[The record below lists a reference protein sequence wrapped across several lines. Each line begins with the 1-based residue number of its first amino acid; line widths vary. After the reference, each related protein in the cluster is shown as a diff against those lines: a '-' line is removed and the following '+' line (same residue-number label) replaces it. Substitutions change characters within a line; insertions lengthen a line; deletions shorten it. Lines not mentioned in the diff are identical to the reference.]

1 MKSDLMRRLAAGFTA
16 LALSV
21 GLALPVFADDAEPLP
36 EEKPTVHITTMDEL
50 LQLARDCSLDTYST
64 NRTVLLEADLDLV
77 GQGFAGIPI
86 FNGTFDGQ
94 GHTISNLNL
103 VQDGSVVGFFRY
115 LESDAVVQDLKLEG
129 RAMPEGS
136 RRSVGSVVGS
146 NAGTVKNCSFVGVSS
161 GVSKV
166 GGIAG
171 ENLAGGT
178 IESCSV
184 TGSVYGAHFVGGIV
198 GDNHGVIASCVN
210 KAGVNTQVEQNE
222 IDISSLTMKDLIGTE
237 NVADI
242 TDIGGVAGSSAGVV
256 KNCQNLGT
264 VGYQHMGYNVGGI
277 VGSQTGY
284 VTACTNYGTVYAR
297 KEAGGIVGQ
306 MEPNSILEYEKDT
319 LQILGEQLDE
329 LQTLVDH
336 ACDDANAAA
345 SDASAQLNVLQSN
358 VTNARTA
365 LERLLQTT
373 ADNVTLGQTDTTVD
387 LSELKNSLKGNS
399 DAEPTPT
406 PTPEPTPQATET
418 PDENVPTPTPTPESA
433 PESATASA
441 PESTSESAAAS
452 APQSASESTPESV
465 QEPASEPTAEPAP
478 ESDTETPAAESA
490 AESGE
495 ERVIHGQP
503 DPQSD
508 EATPSVGIVDPDFS
522 TLGELGG
529 DTSDSDS
536 ENATPSLGIVDP
548 DFSTLGDQSIWND
561 LGNALPDSM
570 QVTVPTVEVTDRDAI
585 TASKN
590 DLSGTLN
597 SVANTI
603 AALNSSGSSNS
614 QTLINDVRAITKQM
628 NKIGNTLAGAGDNT
642 ADPDDLF
649 SDVSD
654 TDTEQDTTGKVSYCV
669 NHGTVDA
676 DINAGGITGAMAREN
691 DLDPEDDYHTAGSD
705 SMNFKLKSRVVIRG
719 CANYGE
725 ITGKKQGVGGIVG
738 NMEMGS
744 VLSSWNY
751 GNVTA
756 ADATGVGG
764 IAGTSKA
771 TIRESGAKCRLA
783 GAKQVGGIAGSGY
796 DIDTCRAM
804 VVIDEGTEQ
813 LGAIA
818 GTVDDPRSGN
828 ITGNT
833 FVDEGVAGLDGV
845 SYADIAAP
853 LPFDAFAAQ
862 ENLPGAFKKITV
874 HFHAK
879 GDCIAEFTLAYGGSL
894 SAEQYPEVPQQ
905 DGSWGTWSDVDLTNL
920 TFDAV
925 VEAEY
930 SDKTSVL
937 QSEQQRDGRALL
949 LVEGS
954 FDSNDKLT
962 LHPCEENPQPG
973 TLESW
978 LLPVQDELAH
988 TVRYLAPHDPNT
1000 LQLWLKTADGWQA
1013 WDAQT
1018 DGSYLKFTAPADATA
1033 FAVTENP
1040 VSGSR
1045 LLIAGIG
1052 AVAAVVLLLLLRR
1065 RRKRKNKKKA

>member
-1 MKSDLMRRLAAGFTA
+1 MKNSWMRRLAAGFTA
-16 LALSV
+16 IALLVSF
-21 GLALPVFADDAEPLP
+21 ALPAFAEDAEPLP
-36 EEKPTVHITTMDEL
+36 EEKPTVHITTVDEL
-50 LQLARDCSLDTYST
+50 LQLAKDCSLDTYST
-64 NRTVLLEADLDLV
+64 NRTVLLDADLDLV

-86 FNGTFDGQ
+86 LNGTFDGQ

-115 LESDAVVQDLKLEG
+115 LESDAVVQNLTLQG

-136 RRSVGSVVGS
+136 RRIVGSVAGS

-161 GVSKV
+161 GVSMV
-166 GGIAG
+166 GGIVG
-171 ENLAGGT
+171 QNLSGGVVDGCT
-178 IESCSV
+178 V
-184 TGSVYGAHFVGGIV
+184 TGSVYGAHFVGGIA
-198 GDNHGVIASCVN
+198 GDNHGVIANCVN
-210 KAGVNTQVEQNE
+210 KASVNTKVEQNE
-222 IDISSLTMKDLIGTE
+222 IDISSLTLKDLIGTE

-284 VTACTNYGTVYAR
+284 VTACTNYGIVYAR

-319 LQILGEQLDE
+319 LQILGEQLEE

-345 SDASAQLNVLQSN
+345 SDTSAQLNVLQSN
-358 VTNARTA
+358 VTNARAA

-373 ADNVTLGQTDTTVD
+373 ADNVTIGQTDTTVD
-387 LSELKNSLKGNS
+387 LGALKDSLKGES
-399 DAEPTPT
+399 TPSES
-406 PTPEPTPQATET
+406 PEET
-418 PDENVPTPTPTPESA
+418 PAPEAPASEAPAESA
-433 PESATASA
+433 PAEA
-441 PESTSESAAAS
+441 P
-452 APQSASESTPESV
+452 
-465 QEPASEPTAEPAP
+465 AEPAP
-478 ESDTETPAAESA
+478 AEEPTTEPAPAESP
-490 AESGE
+490 AEEVPSASE
-495 ERVIHGQP
+495 EEARAVHGQP
-503 DPQSD
+503 EPTDSD

-522 TLGELGG
+522 TLG
-529 DTSDSDS
+529 D
-536 ENATPSLGIVDP
+536 NN
-548 DFSTLGDQSIWND
+548 IWSD
-561 LGNALPDSM
+561 LGEALPDTM

-585 TASKN
+585 NASQS

-642 ADPDDLF
+642 ADPDDLY
-649 SDVSD
+649 SDISD
-654 TDTEQDTTGKVSYCV
+654 TDTESDTTGKVAYCV

-691 DLDPEDDYHTAGSD
+691 DLDPEDDYHTTGSD

-725 ITGKKQGVGGIVG
+725 VTGKKQGVGGIVG

-818 GTVDDPRSGN
+818 GTVDDPRSGD

-833 FVDEGVAGLDGV
+833 FVDEGVAGLDDV

-853 LPFDAFAAQ
+853 LPFDEFAAQ

-874 HFHAK
+874 HFNAE
-879 GDCIAEFTLAYGGSL
+879 GNCVAEFTLDYGGSL
-894 SAEQYPEVPQQ
+894 TPDQFPEVPQKN
-905 DGSWGTWSDVDLTNL
+905 GSWGVWADTDLTNL

-930 SDKTSVL
+930 NDKTSVL

-954 FDSNDKLT
+954 FDSNDKLE
-962 LHPCEENPQPG
+962 LQPCTENPQPG

-988 TVRYLAPHDPNT
+988 TVRYLTPHDPDT
-1000 LQLWLKTADGWQA
+1000 MQLWLKTADGWQA

-1018 DGSYLKFTAPADATA
+1018 DGSYLKFTAPADAQA

-1040 VSGSR
+1040 VSTGK
-1045 LLIAGIG
+1045 LLAAGIAA
-1052 AVAAVVLLLLLRR
+1052 AVLVVVLLLLRR
-1065 RRKRKNKKKA
+1065 HRKRKNKKKA

>member
-1 MKSDLMRRLAAGFTA
+1 MKNSWMRRLAAGFTA
-16 LALSV
+16 IALLVSF
-21 GLALPVFADDAEPLP
+21 ALPTFAEDAEPLP
-36 EEKPTVHITTMDEL
+36 EEKPTVHITTVDEL
-50 LQLARDCSLDTYST
+50 LQLAKDCSLDTYST
-64 NRTVLLEADLDLV
+64 HRTVLLDADLDLV

-115 LESDAVVQDLKLEG
+115 LESDAVVQDLTLQG

-136 RRSVGSVVGS
+136 RRTIGSVAGS

-161 GVSKV
+161 GVSMV
-166 GGIAG
+166 GGIVG
-171 ENLAGGT
+171 QNLSGGVVDGCT
-178 IESCSV
+178 V
-184 TGSVYGAHFVGGIV
+184 TGSVYGAHFVGGIA
-198 GDNHGVIASCVN
+198 GDNHGVIANCVN
-210 KAGVNTQVEQNE
+210 KASVNTKVEQNE

-319 LQILGEQLDE
+319 LQILGEQLEE

-345 SDASAQLNVLQSN
+345 SDTSAQLNVLQSN
-358 VTNARTA
+358 VTNARAA

-373 ADNVTLGQTDTTVD
+373 ADNVTIGQTDTTVD
-387 LSELKNSLKGNS
+387 LGALKDSLKGES
-399 DAEPTPT
+399 APSETPEETPAPETPAESSVETPAEEPTTEPAPAESPAEEAPT
-406 PTPEPTPQATET
+406 SEEETRAVHGQPEPT
-418 PDENVPTPTPTPESA
+418 D
-433 PESATASA
+433 
-441 PESTSESAAAS
+441 
-452 APQSASESTPESV
+452 
-465 QEPASEPTAEPAP
+465 
-478 ESDTETPAAESA
+478 
-490 AESGE
+490 
-495 ERVIHGQP
+495 
-503 DPQSD
+503 SD

-522 TLGELGG
+522 TLG
-529 DTSDSDS
+529 D
-536 ENATPSLGIVDP
+536 NN
-548 DFSTLGDQSIWND
+548 IWSD
-561 LGNALPDSM
+561 LGEALPDTM

-585 TASKN
+585 NASQS

-614 QTLINDVRAITKQM
+614 QTLINDVRAITRQM
-628 NKIGNTLAGAGDNT
+628 NKIGSTLAGAGDNT
-642 ADPDDLF
+642 ADPDDLY
-649 SDVSD
+649 SDISD
-654 TDTEQDTTGKVSYCV
+654 TDTESDTTGKVAYCV

-691 DLDPEDDYHTAGSD
+691 DLDPEDDYHTTGSD

-725 ITGKKQGVGGIVG
+725 VTGKKQGLGGIVG

-751 GNVTA
+751 GNITA

-804 VVIDEGTEQ
+804 VVIDEGAEQ

-818 GTVDDPRSGN
+818 GTVDDPRSGD

-833 FVDEGVAGLDGV
+833 FVDEGVAGLDNV

-853 LPFDAFAAQ
+853 LPFDEFAAQ

-874 HFHAK
+874 HFNAE
-879 GDCIAEFTLAYGGSL
+879 GNCVAEFTLDYGGSL
-894 SAEQYPEVPQQ
+894 TPDQFPEVPQKN
-905 DGSWGTWSDVDLTNL
+905 GSWGVWADTDLTNL

-930 SDKTSVL
+930 NDKTSVL

-954 FDSNDKLT
+954 FDSNDKLE
-962 LHPCEENPQPG
+962 LQPCTENPQPG

-988 TVRYLAPHDPNT
+988 TVRYLTPHDPDT
-1000 LQLWLKTADGWQA
+1000 MQLWLKTADGWQA

-1018 DGSYLKFTAPADATA
+1018 DGSYLKFTAPADAQA

-1040 VSGSR
+1040 VSTGK
-1045 LLIAGIG
+1045 LLAAGIAA
-1052 AVAAVVLLLLLRR
+1052 AVLVVVLLLLRR
-1065 RRKRKNKKKA
+1065 HRKRKNKKKA

>member
-1 MKSDLMRRLAAGFTA
+1 MKNSWMRRLAAGFTA
-16 LALSV
+16 IALLVSF
-21 GLALPVFADDAEPLP
+21 ALPVFAEDAEPLP
-36 EEKPTVHITTMDEL
+36 EEKPTVHITTVDEL
-50 LQLARDCSLDTYST
+50 LQLAKDCSLDTYST
-64 NRTVLLEADLDLV
+64 HCTVLLDADLDLV

-115 LESDAVVQDLKLEG
+115 LESDAVVQNLTLQG

-136 RRSVGSVVGS
+136 RRTVGSVAGS

-161 GVSKV
+161 GVSMV
-166 GGIAG
+166 GGIVG
-171 ENLAGGT
+171 QNLSGGVVDGCT
-178 IESCSV
+178 V
-184 TGSVYGAHFVGGIV
+184 TGSVYGAHFVGGIA
-198 GDNHGVIASCVN
+198 GDNHGVIANCVN
-210 KAGVNTQVEQNE
+210 KASVNTKVEQNE
-222 IDISSLTMKDLIGTE
+222 IDISSLTLKDLIGTE

-319 LQILGEQLDE
+319 LQILGEQLEE

-345 SDASAQLNVLQSN
+345 SDTSAQLNVLQSN
-358 VTNARTA
+358 VTNARAA

-373 ADNVTLGQTDTTVD
+373 ADNVTIGQTDTTVD
-387 LSELKNSLKGNS
+387 LGALKDSLKG
-399 DAEPTPT
+399 
-406 PTPEPTPQATET
+406 
-418 PDENVPTPTPTPESA
+418 ESA
-433 PESATASA
+433 PSETPEETPA
-441 PESTSESAAAS
+441 PE
-452 APQSASESTPESV
+452 APAPEA
-465 QEPASEPTAEPAP
+465 PAEAPAEPAP
-478 ESDTETPAAESA
+478 AEEPTTEPAPAESP
-490 AESGE
+490 AEEVPSVSE
-495 ERVIHGQP
+495 EEARAVHGQP
-503 DPQSD
+503 EPTDSD

-522 TLGELGG
+522 TLG
-529 DTSDSDS
+529 D
-536 ENATPSLGIVDP
+536 NN
-548 DFSTLGDQSIWND
+548 IWSD
-561 LGNALPDSM
+561 LGEALPDTM

-585 TASKN
+585 NASQS

-642 ADPDDLF
+642 ADPDDLY
-649 SDVSD
+649 SDISD
-654 TDTEQDTTGKVSYCV
+654 TDTESDTTGKVAYCV

-691 DLDPEDDYHTAGSD
+691 DLDPEDDYHTTGSD

-725 ITGKKQGVGGIVG
+725 VTGKKQGVGGIVG

-783 GAKQVGGIAGSGY
+783 GAKQVGGVAGSGY

-804 VVIDEGTEQ
+804 VIIDEGTEQ

-818 GTVDDPRSGN
+818 GTVDDPRSGD

-833 FVDEGVAGLDGV
+833 FVDEGVAGLDNV

-853 LPFDAFAAQ
+853 LPFDEFAAQ
-862 ENLPGAFKKITV
+862 ENLPDAFKKITV
-874 HFHAK
+874 HFNAE
-879 GDCIAEFTLAYGGSL
+879 GSCVAEFTLDYGGSL
-894 SAEQYPEVPQQ
+894 TPDQFPEVPQKN
-905 DGSWGTWSDVDLTNL
+905 GSWGVWADTDLTNL

-930 SDKTSVL
+930 NDKTSVL
-937 QSEQQRDGRALL
+937 QSEQQRDGRAML

-954 FDSNDKLT
+954 FDSNDKLE
-962 LHPCEENPQPG
+962 LQPCTENPQPG

-988 TVRYLAPHDPNT
+988 TVRYLTPHDPDT
-1000 LQLWLKTADGWQA
+1000 MQLWLKTADGWQA

-1018 DGSYLKFTAPADATA
+1018 DGSYLKFTAPADAQA

-1040 VSGSR
+1040 VSTGK
-1045 LLIAGIG
+1045 LLAAGIAA
-1052 AVAAVVLLLLLRR
+1052 AVLVVVLLLLRR
-1065 RRKRKNKKKA
+1065 HRKRKNKKKA

>member
-1 MKSDLMRRLAAGFTA
+1 MKNSWMRRLAAGFTA
-16 LALSV
+16 IALLVSF
-21 GLALPVFADDAEPLP
+21 ALPVFAEDAEPLP
-36 EEKPTVHITTMDEL
+36 EEKPTVHITTVDEL
-50 LQLARDCSLDTYST
+50 LQLAKDCSLDTYST
-64 NRTVLLEADLDLV
+64 HRTVLLDADLDLV

-115 LESDAVVQDLKLEG
+115 LESDAVVQNLTLQG
-129 RAMPEGS
+129 RAMPVGS
-136 RRSVGSVVGS
+136 RRTIGSVAGS

-161 GVSKV
+161 GVSMV
-166 GGIAG
+166 GGIVG
-171 ENLAGGT
+171 QNLSGGVVDGCT
-178 IESCSV
+178 V
-184 TGSVYGAHFVGGIV
+184 TGSVYGAHFVGGIA
-198 GDNHGVIASCVN
+198 GDNHGVIANCVN
-210 KAGVNTQVEQNE
+210 KASVNTKVEQNE
-222 IDISSLTMKDLIGTE
+222 IDISSLTLKDLIGTE

-319 LQILGEQLDE
+319 LQILGEQLEE

-345 SDASAQLNVLQSN
+345 SDTSAQLNVLQSN
-358 VTNARTA
+358 VTNARAA

-373 ADNVTLGQTDTTVD
+373 ADNVTIGQTDTTVD
-387 LSELKNSLKGNS
+387 LGALKDSLKG
-399 DAEPTPT
+399 
-406 PTPEPTPQATET
+406 
-418 PDENVPTPTPTPESA
+418 ESA
-433 PESATASA
+433 PSESPEETPA
-441 PESTSESAAAS
+441 PEA
-452 APQSASESTPESV
+452 
-465 QEPASEPTAEPAP
+465 PASDETAEPSAETPAEPAP
-478 ESDTETPAAESA
+478 AEEPTTEPAPAESS
-490 AESGE
+490 AEEAPSVSE
-495 ERVIHGQP
+495 EEARAVHGQP
-503 DPQSD
+503 EPTDSD

-522 TLGELGG
+522 TLG
-529 DTSDSDS
+529 D
-536 ENATPSLGIVDP
+536 NN
-548 DFSTLGDQSIWND
+548 IWSD
-561 LGNALPDSM
+561 LGEALPDTM

-585 TASKN
+585 NASQS

-642 ADPDDLF
+642 ADPDDLY
-649 SDVSD
+649 SDISD
-654 TDTEQDTTGKVSYCV
+654 TDTESDTTGKVAYCV

-691 DLDPEDDYHTAGSD
+691 DLDPEDDYHTTGSD

-725 ITGKKQGVGGIVG
+725 VTGKKQGVGGIVG

-804 VVIDEGTEQ
+804 VVIDEGAEQ

-818 GTVDDPRSGN
+818 GTVDDPRSGD

-833 FVDEGVAGLDGV
+833 FVDEGVAGLDNV

-853 LPFDAFAAQ
+853 LPFDEFAAQ

-874 HFHAK
+874 HFNAE
-879 GDCIAEFTLAYGGSL
+879 GNCVAEFTLDYGGSL
-894 SAEQYPEVPQQ
+894 TSDQFPEVPQKN
-905 DGSWGTWSDVDLTNL
+905 GSWGVWADTDLTNL

-930 SDKTSVL
+930 NDKTSVL

-954 FDSNDKLT
+954 FDSNDKLE
-962 LHPCEENPQPG
+962 LQPCTENPQPG

-988 TVRYLAPHDPNT
+988 TVRYLTPHDPDT
-1000 LQLWLKTADGWQA
+1000 MQLWLKTADGWQA

-1018 DGSYLKFTAPADATA
+1018 DGSYLKFTAPADAQA

-1040 VSGSR
+1040 VSTGK
-1045 LLIAGIG
+1045 LLAAGIAA
-1052 AVAAVVLLLLLRR
+1052 AVLVVVLLLLRR
-1065 RRKRKNKKKA
+1065 HRKRKNKKKA

>member
-1 MKSDLMRRLAAGFTA
+1 MKNSWMRRLAAGFTA
-16 LALSV
+16 IALLVSF
-21 GLALPVFADDAEPLP
+21 ALPVFAEDAEPLP
-36 EEKPTVHITTMDEL
+36 EEKPTVHITTVDEL
-50 LQLARDCSLDTYST
+50 LQLAKDCSLDTYST
-64 NRTVLLEADLDLV
+64 HRTVLLDADLDLV

-115 LESDAVVQDLKLEG
+115 LESDAVVQNLTLQG
-129 RAMPEGS
+129 RAMPVGS
-136 RRSVGSVVGS
+136 RRTIGSVAGS

-161 GVSKV
+161 GVSMV
-166 GGIAG
+166 GGIVG
-171 ENLAGGT
+171 QNLSGGVVDGCT
-178 IESCSV
+178 V
-184 TGSVYGAHFVGGIV
+184 TGSVYGAHFVGGIA
-198 GDNHGVIASCVN
+198 GDNHGVIANCVN
-210 KAGVNTQVEQNE
+210 KASVNTKVEQNE
-222 IDISSLTMKDLIGTE
+222 IDISSLTLKDLIGTE

-319 LQILGEQLDE
+319 LQILGEQLEE

-345 SDASAQLNVLQSN
+345 SDTSAQLNVLQSN
-358 VTNARTA
+358 VTNARAA

-373 ADNVTLGQTDTTVD
+373 ADNVTIGQTDTTVD
-387 LSELKNSLKGNS
+387 LGALKDSLKGES
-399 DAEPTPT
+399 TPSESPEETPAPEAHAPEVPAETAPAEAPAEEPTTEPA
-406 PTPEPTPQATET
+406 PAESPAEEVPSASEEEARAVHGQPEPT
-418 PDENVPTPTPTPESA
+418 D
-433 PESATASA
+433 
-441 PESTSESAAAS
+441 
-452 APQSASESTPESV
+452 
-465 QEPASEPTAEPAP
+465 
-478 ESDTETPAAESA
+478 
-490 AESGE
+490 
-495 ERVIHGQP
+495 
-503 DPQSD
+503 SD

-522 TLGELGG
+522 TLG
-529 DTSDSDS
+529 D
-536 ENATPSLGIVDP
+536 NN
-548 DFSTLGDQSIWND
+548 IWSD
-561 LGNALPDSM
+561 LGEALPDTM

-585 TASKN
+585 NASQS

-642 ADPDDLF
+642 ADPDDLY
-649 SDVSD
+649 SDISD
-654 TDTEQDTTGKVSYCV
+654 TDTESDTTGKVAYCV

-691 DLDPEDDYHTAGSD
+691 DLDPEDDYHTTGSD

-725 ITGKKQGVGGIVG
+725 VTGKKQGVGGIVG

-751 GNVTA
+751 GNITA

-783 GAKQVGGIAGSGY
+783 GAKQIGGIAGSGY

-818 GTVDDPRSGN
+818 GTVDDPRSGD

-833 FVDEGVAGLDGV
+833 FVDEGVAGLDDV

-853 LPFDAFAAQ
+853 LPFDEFAAQ

-874 HFHAK
+874 HFNAE
-879 GDCIAEFTLAYGGSL
+879 GNCVAEFTLDYGGSL
-894 SAEQYPEVPQQ
+894 TPDQFPEVPQKN
-905 DGSWGTWSDVDLTNL
+905 GSWDVWADTDLTNL

-930 SDKTSVL
+930 NDKTSVL

-954 FDSNDKLT
+954 FDSNDKLE
-962 LHPCEENPQPG
+962 LQPCTENPQPG

-988 TVRYLAPHDPNT
+988 TVRYLTPHDPDT
-1000 LQLWLKTADGWQA
+1000 MQLWLKTADGWQA

-1018 DGSYLKFTAPADATA
+1018 DGSYLKFTAPADAQA

-1040 VSGSR
+1040 VSTGK
-1045 LLIAGIG
+1045 LLAAGIAA
-1052 AVAAVVLLLLLRR
+1052 AVLVVVLLLLRR
-1065 RRKRKNKKKA
+1065 HRKRKNKKKA

>member
-1 MKSDLMRRLAAGFTA
+1 MKNSWMRRLAAGFTA
-16 LALSV
+16 IALLVSF
-21 GLALPVFADDAEPLP
+21 ALPAFAEDAEPLP
-36 EEKPTVHITTMDEL
+36 EEKPAVHITTVDEL

-64 NRTVLLEADLDLV
+64 HRTVLLDADLDLV

-115 LESDAVVQDLKLEG
+115 LESDAVVQNLTLQG
-129 RAMPEGS
+129 RAMPVGS
-136 RRSVGSVVGS
+136 RRTIGSVAGS

-161 GVSKV
+161 GVSMV
-166 GGIAG
+166 GGIVG
-171 ENLAGGT
+171 QNLSGGVVDGCT
-178 IESCSV
+178 V
-184 TGSVYGAHFVGGIV
+184 TGSVYGAHFVGGIA
-198 GDNHGVIASCVN
+198 GDNHGVIANCVN
-210 KAGVNTQVEQNE
+210 KASVNTKVEQNE
-222 IDISSLTMKDLIGTE
+222 IDISSLTLKDLIGTE

-319 LQILGEQLDE
+319 LQILGEQLEE

-345 SDASAQLNVLQSN
+345 SDTSAQLNVLQSN
-358 VTNARTA
+358 VTNARAA
-365 LERLLQTT
+365 LEHLLQTT
-373 ADNVTLGQTDTTVD
+373 ADNVTIGQTDTTVD
-387 LSELKNSLKGNS
+387 LGALKDSLKG
-399 DAEPTPT
+399 
-406 PTPEPTPQATET
+406 
-418 PDENVPTPTPTPESA
+418 ESA
-433 PESATASA
+433 PSESPEETPA
-441 PESTSESAAAS
+441 PEA
-452 APQSASESTPESV
+452 
-465 QEPASEPTAEPAP
+465 PASEAPAETPAQAPASEAPAEPAA
-478 ESDTETPAAESA
+478 ETPAAEPA
-490 AESGE
+490 PAEEAPTSE
-495 ERVIHGQP
+495 EEARAVHGQP
-503 DPQSD
+503 EPTDSD

-522 TLGELGG
+522 TLG
-529 DTSDSDS
+529 D
-536 ENATPSLGIVDP
+536 NN
-548 DFSTLGDQSIWND
+548 IWSD
-561 LGNALPDSM
+561 LGEALPDTM

-585 TASKN
+585 NASQS

-642 ADPDDLF
+642 ADPDDLY
-649 SDVSD
+649 SDISD
-654 TDTEQDTTGKVSYCV
+654 TDTESDTTGKVAYCV

-691 DLDPEDDYHTAGSD
+691 DLDPEDDYHTTGSD

-725 ITGKKQGVGGIVG
+725 VTGKKQGVGGIVG

-751 GNVTA
+751 GSITA

-818 GTVDDPRSGN
+818 GTVDDPRSGD

-833 FVDEGVAGLDGV
+833 FVDEGVAGLDNV

-853 LPFDAFAAQ
+853 LPFDEFAAQ

-874 HFHAK
+874 HFNAE
-879 GDCIAEFTLAYGGSL
+879 GNCVAEFTLDYGGSL
-894 SAEQYPEVPQQ
+894 TPDQFPEVPQKN
-905 DGSWGTWSDVDLTNL
+905 GSWGVWADTDLTNL

-930 SDKTSVL
+930 NDKTSVL

-954 FDSNDKLT
+954 FDSNDKLE
-962 LHPCEENPQPG
+962 LQPCTENPQPG

-988 TVRYLAPHDPNT
+988 TVRYLTPHDPDT
-1000 LQLWLKTADGWQA
+1000 MQLWLKTADGWQA

-1018 DGSYLKFTAPADATA
+1018 DGSYLKFTAPADAQA

-1040 VSGSR
+1040 VITGK
-1045 LLIAGIG
+1045 LLAAGIAA
-1052 AVAAVVLLLLLRR
+1052 AVLVVVLLLLRR
-1065 RRKRKNKKKA
+1065 HRKRKNKKKA

>member
-1 MKSDLMRRLAAGFTA
+1 MKNSWMRRLAAGFTA
-16 LALSV
+16 IALLVSF
-21 GLALPVFADDAEPLP
+21 ALPVFAEDAEPLP
-36 EEKPTVHITTMDEL
+36 EEKPTVHITTVDEL
-50 LQLARDCSLDTYST
+50 LQLAKDCSLDTYST
-64 NRTVLLEADLDLV
+64 HRTVLLDADLDLV

-115 LESDAVVQDLKLEG
+115 LESDAVVQNLTLQG

-136 RRSVGSVVGS
+136 RRTIGSVAGS

-161 GVSKV
+161 GVSMV
-166 GGIAG
+166 GGIVG
-171 ENLAGGT
+171 QNLSGGVVDG
-178 IESCSV
+178 CSV
-184 TGSVYGAHFVGGIV
+184 TGSVYGAHFVGGIA
-198 GDNHGVIASCVN
+198 GDNHGVIANCVN
-210 KAGVNTQVEQNE
+210 KASVNTKVEQNE
-222 IDISSLTMKDLIGTE
+222 IDISSLTIKDLIGTE

-319 LQILGEQLDE
+319 LQILGEQLEE

-358 VTNARTA
+358 VTNARAA
-365 LERLLQTT
+365 LEHLLQTT
-373 ADNVTLGQTDTTVD
+373 ADNVTIGQTDTTVD
-387 LSELKNSLKGNS
+387 LGALKDSLKG
-399 DAEPTPT
+399 
-406 PTPEPTPQATET
+406 
-418 PDENVPTPTPTPESA
+418 ESA
-433 PESATASA
+433 PSESPEETPA
-441 PESTSESAAAS
+441 PETPAESS
-452 APQSASESTPESV
+452 AE
-465 QEPASEPTAEPAP
+465 EPASEAPAETPAEPAP
-478 ESDTETPAAESA
+478 AEEPTTEPGPAESP
-490 AESGE
+490 AEEVPSASE
-495 ERVIHGQP
+495 EETRAVHGQP
-503 DPQSD
+503 EPTDSD
-508 EATPSVGIVDPDFS
+508 EATPSVGIVDPGFS
-522 TLGELGG
+522 TVGDNNIWSDLGE
-529 DTSDSDS
+529 
-536 ENATPSLGIVDP
+536 
-548 DFSTLGDQSIWND
+548 
-561 LGNALPDSM
+561 ALPDTM

-585 TASKN
+585 NASQS

-642 ADPDDLF
+642 ADPDDLY
-649 SDVSD
+649 SDISD
-654 TDTEQDTTGKVSYCV
+654 TDTESDTTGKVAYCV

-691 DLDPEDDYHTAGSD
+691 DLDPEDDYHTTGSD

-725 ITGKKQGVGGIVG
+725 VTGKKQGVGGIVG

-751 GNVTA
+751 GNITA

-783 GAKQVGGIAGSGY
+783 GAKQIGGIAGSGY

-818 GTVDDPRSGN
+818 GTVDDPRSGD

-833 FVDEGVAGLDGV
+833 FVDEGVAGLDNV

-853 LPFDAFAAQ
+853 LPFDEFAAQ
-862 ENLPGAFKKITV
+862 ENLPGAFQKITV
-874 HFHAK
+874 HFTAE
-879 GDCIAEFTLAYGGSL
+879 GNCVAEFTLDYGGSL
-894 SAEQYPEVPQQ
+894 TPDQFPEVPQQ
-905 DGSWGTWSDVDLTNL
+905 DGRWGVWADTDLTNL

-930 SDKTSVL
+930 NDKTSVL

-954 FDSNDKLT
+954 FDSDDKLE
-962 LHPCEENPQPG
+962 LQPCTENPQPG

-988 TVRYLAPHDPNT
+988 TVRYLTPHDPDT
-1000 LQLWLKTADGWQA
+1000 MQLWLKTADGWQT

-1018 DGSYLKFTAPADATA
+1018 DGSYLKFTAPADAQA

-1040 VSGSR
+1040 VSTGK
-1045 LLIAGIG
+1045 LLAAGI
-1052 AVAAVVLLLLLRR
+1052 AAAVLVVMLLLLRR
-1065 RRKRKNKKKA
+1065 HRKRKNKKKA

>member
-1 MKSDLMRRLAAGFTA
+1 MKNSWMRRLAAGFTA
-16 LALSV
+16 IALLASF
-21 GLALPVFADDAEPLP
+21 ALPVFADDAEPLP
-36 EEKPTVHITTMDEL
+36 EEKPTVHITTVDEL
-50 LQLARDCSLDTYST
+50 LQLAKDCSLDTYST
-64 NRTVLLEADLDLV
+64 HRTVLLDADLDLV

-115 LESDAVVQDLKLEG
+115 LESDAVVQNLTLQG
-129 RAMPEGS
+129 RAMPVGS
-136 RRSVGSVVGS
+136 RRTIGSVAGS

-161 GVSKV
+161 GVSMV
-166 GGIAG
+166 GGIVG
-171 ENLAGGT
+171 QNLSGGVVDGCT
-178 IESCSV
+178 V
-184 TGSVYGAHFVGGIV
+184 TGSVYGAHFVGGIA
-198 GDNHGVIASCVN
+198 GDNHGVIANCVN
-210 KAGVNTQVEQNE
+210 KASVNTKVEQNE
-222 IDISSLTMKDLIGTE
+222 IDISSLTLKDLIGTE

-242 TDIGGVAGSSAGVV
+242 TDIGGVTGSSAGVV

-319 LQILGEQLDE
+319 LQILGEQLEE

-345 SDASAQLNVLQSN
+345 SDTSAQLNVLQSN
-358 VTNARTA
+358 VTNARAA

-373 ADNVTLGQTDTTVD
+373 ADNVTIGQTDTTVD
-387 LSELKNSLKGNS
+387 LGALKDSLKG
-399 DAEPTPT
+399 
-406 PTPEPTPQATET
+406 
-418 PDENVPTPTPTPESA
+418 ESA
-433 PESATASA
+433 PSESPEETPA
-441 PESTSESAAAS
+441 PE
-452 APQSASESTPESV
+452 APAPETPAKTA
-465 QEPASEPTAEPAP
+465 PAETPAEPAP
-478 ESDTETPAAESA
+478 VEAPAAEPA
-490 AESGE
+490 PAEEPTTEPAPAESPAE
-495 ERVIHGQP
+495 EVPSASEEEARAVHGQP
-503 DPQSD
+503 EPTDSD

-522 TLGELGG
+522 TLG
-529 DTSDSDS
+529 D
-536 ENATPSLGIVDP
+536 NN
-548 DFSTLGDQSIWND
+548 IWSD
-561 LGNALPDSM
+561 LGEALPDTM

-585 TASKN
+585 NASQS

-642 ADPDDLF
+642 ADPDDLY
-649 SDVSD
+649 SDISD
-654 TDTEQDTTGKVSYCV
+654 TDTESDTTGKVAYCV

-691 DLDPEDDYHTAGSD
+691 DLDPEDDYHTTGSD

-725 ITGKKQGVGGIVG
+725 VTGKKQGVGGIVG

-751 GNVTA
+751 GSITA

-818 GTVDDPRSGN
+818 GTVDDPRSGD

-853 LPFDAFAAQ
+853 LSFDEFAAQ

-874 HFHAK
+874 HFNAE
-879 GDCIAEFTLAYGGSL
+879 GSCVAEFTLDYGGSL
-894 SAEQYPEVPQQ
+894 TPDQFPEVPQKN
-905 DGSWGTWSDVDLTNL
+905 GSWGVWADIDLTNL

-930 SDKTSVL
+930 NDKTSVL

-954 FDSNDKLT
+954 FDSNDKLE
-962 LHPCEENPQPG
+962 LQPCTENPQPG

-988 TVRYLAPHDPNT
+988 TVRYLTPHDPDT
-1000 LQLWLKTADGWQA
+1000 MQLWLKTADGWQA

-1018 DGSYLKFTAPADATA
+1018 DGSYLKFIAPADAQA

-1040 VSGSR
+1040 VITGK
-1045 LLIAGIG
+1045 LLAAGIA
-1052 AVAAVVLLLLLRR
+1052 AVLVVVLLLLRR
-1065 RRKRKNKKKA
+1065 HRKRKNKKKA

>member
-1 MKSDLMRRLAAGFTA
+1 MKNSWMRRLAAGFTA
-16 LALSV
+16 LALLVSF
-21 GLALPVFADDAEPLP
+21 ALPVFAEDAEPLP
-36 EEKPTVHITTMDEL
+36 EEKPTVHITTVDEL
-50 LQLARDCSLDTYST
+50 LQLAKDCSLDTYST
-64 NRTVLLEADLDLV
+64 HRTVLLDADLDLV
-77 GQGFAGIPI
+77 GQGLAGIPI

-115 LESDAVVQDLKLEG
+115 LESDAVVQNLTLQG

-136 RRSVGSVVGS
+136 RRTVGSVAGS

-161 GVSKV
+161 GVSMV
-166 GGIAG
+166 GGIVG
-171 ENLAGGT
+171 QNLSGGVVDGCT
-178 IESCSV
+178 V
-184 TGSVYGAHFVGGIV
+184 TGSVYGAHFVGGIA
-198 GDNHGVIASCVN
+198 GDNHGVIANCVN
-210 KAGVNTQVEQNE
+210 KASVNTKVEQNE
-222 IDISSLTMKDLIGTE
+222 IDISSLTLKDLIGTE

-319 LQILGEQLDE
+319 LQILGEQLEE

-358 VTNARTA
+358 VTNARAA

-373 ADNVTLGQTDTTVD
+373 ADNVTIGQTDTTVD
-387 LSELKNSLKGNS
+387 LGALKDSLKGES
-399 DAEPTPT
+399 TPSESTEEAPAPET
-406 PTPEPTPQATET
+406 PTPE
-418 PDENVPTPTPTPESA
+418 A
-433 PESATASA
+433 P
-441 PESTSESAAAS
+441 
-452 APQSASESTPESV
+452 ASEETAESSA
-465 QEPASEPTAEPAP
+465 EAPASEPPAETAPAETPAEPAP
-478 ESDTETPAAESA
+478 AESS
-490 AESGE
+490 AEEAPSASE
-495 ERVIHGQP
+495 EETRAVHGQP
-503 DPQSD
+503 EPTDSD
-508 EATPSVGIVDPDFS
+508 EATPGAGVVDPGFS
-522 TLGELGG
+522 TVGDNNIWSDLGE
-529 DTSDSDS
+529 
-536 ENATPSLGIVDP
+536 
-548 DFSTLGDQSIWND
+548 
-561 LGNALPDSM
+561 ALPDTM

-585 TASKN
+585 NASQS

-642 ADPDDLF
+642 ADPDDLY
-649 SDVSD
+649 SDISD
-654 TDTEQDTTGKVSYCV
+654 TDTESDTTGKVAYCV

-691 DLDPEDDYHTAGSD
+691 DLDPEDDYHTTGSD

-725 ITGKKQGVGGIVG
+725 VTGKKQGFGGIVG

-751 GNVTA
+751 GSVTA

-818 GTVDDPRSGN
+818 GTVDDPRSGD

-833 FVDEGVAGLDGV
+833 FVDEGVAGLDDV

-853 LPFDAFAAQ
+853 LPFDEFAAQ

-874 HFHAK
+874 HFNAE
-879 GDCIAEFTLAYGGSL
+879 GNCVAEFTLDYGGSL
-894 SAEQYPEVPQQ
+894 TPDQFPEVPQKN
-905 DGSWGTWSDVDLTNL
+905 GSWGVWEDTDLTDL

-930 SDKTSVL
+930 NDKTSVL

-954 FDSNDKLT
+954 FDSNDKLE
-962 LHPCEENPQPG
+962 LQPCTENPQPG

-988 TVRYLAPHDPNT
+988 TVRYLTPHDPDT
-1000 LQLWLKTADGWQA
+1000 MQLWLKTADGWQA

-1018 DGSYLKFTAPADATA
+1018 DGSYLKFTAPADAQA

-1040 VSGSR
+1040 VSTGK
-1045 LLIAGIG
+1045 LLAAGIAA
-1052 AVAAVVLLLLLRR
+1052 AVLVVVLLLLRR
-1065 RRKRKNKKKA
+1065 HRKRKNKKKA

>member
-1 MKSDLMRRLAAGFTA
+1 MKNSWMRRLAAGFTA
-16 LALSV
+16 IALLVSF
-21 GLALPVFADDAEPLP
+21 ALPAFAEDAEPLP
-36 EEKPTVHITTMDEL
+36 EEKPTVHITTVDEL
-50 LQLARDCSLDTYST
+50 LQLAKDCSLDTYST
-64 NRTVLLEADLDLV
+64 NRTVLLDADLDLV

-115 LESDAVVQDLKLEG
+115 LESDAVVQNLTLQG
-129 RAMPEGS
+129 RAMPVGS
-136 RRSVGSVVGS
+136 RRTIGSVAGS

-161 GVSKV
+161 GVSMV
-166 GGIAG
+166 GGIVG
-171 ENLAGGT
+171 QNLSGGVVDGCT
-178 IESCSV
+178 V
-184 TGSVYGAHFVGGIV
+184 TGSVYGAHFVGGIA
-198 GDNHGVIASCVN
+198 GDNHGVIANCVN
-210 KAGVNTQVEQNE
+210 KASVNTKVEQNE
-222 IDISSLTMKDLIGTE
+222 IDISSLTLKDLIGTE

-319 LQILGEQLDE
+319 LQILGEQLEE

-345 SDASAQLNVLQSN
+345 SDTSAQLNVLQSN
-358 VTNARTA
+358 VTNARAA

-373 ADNVTLGQTDTTVD
+373 ADNVTIGQTDTTVD
-387 LSELKNSLKGNS
+387 LGALKDSLKG
-399 DAEPTPT
+399 
-406 PTPEPTPQATET
+406 
-418 PDENVPTPTPTPESA
+418 ESA
-433 PESATASA
+433 PSESPEETPA
-441 PESTSESAAAS
+441 PET
-452 APQSASESTPESV
+452 
-465 QEPASEPTAEPAP
+465 PASEAPAEPAP
-478 ESDTETPAAESA
+478 AETPAEPAPAEEPTTEPAPAESP
-490 AESGE
+490 AEEAPSVSE
-495 ERVIHGQP
+495 EEARAVHGKP
-503 DPQSD
+503 EPTDSD

-522 TLGELGG
+522 TLG
-529 DTSDSDS
+529 D
-536 ENATPSLGIVDP
+536 NN
-548 DFSTLGDQSIWND
+548 IWSD
-561 LGNALPDSM
+561 LGEALPDTM

-585 TASKN
+585 NASQS

-642 ADPDDLF
+642 ADPDDLY
-649 SDVSD
+649 SDISD
-654 TDTEQDTTGKVSYCV
+654 TDTESDTTGKVAYCV

-691 DLDPEDDYHTAGSD
+691 DLDPEDDYHTTGSD

-725 ITGKKQGVGGIVG
+725 VTGKKQGFGGIVG

-756 ADATGVGG
+756 ADAAGVGG

-818 GTVDDPRSGN
+818 GTVDDPRSGD

-845 SYADIAAP
+845 SYTDIAAP
-853 LPFDAFAAQ
+853 LPFDEFAAQ

-874 HFHAK
+874 HFTAE
-879 GDCIAEFTLAYGGSL
+879 GSCVAEFTLDYGGSL
-894 SAEQYPEVPQQ
+894 TPDQFPEVPQKN
-905 DGSWGTWSDVDLTNL
+905 GSWGVWADTDLTNL

-930 SDKTSVL
+930 NDKTSVL

-954 FDSNDKLT
+954 FDSNDKLE
-962 LHPCEENPQPG
+962 LQPCTENPQPG

-988 TVRYLAPHDPNT
+988 TVRYLTPHDPDT
-1000 LQLWLKTADGWQA
+1000 MQLWLKTADGWQA

-1018 DGSYLKFTAPADATA
+1018 DGSYLKFTAPADAQA

-1040 VSGSR
+1040 VSTGK
-1045 LLIAGIG
+1045 LLAAGIAA
-1052 AVAAVVLLLLLRR
+1052 AVLVVVLLLLRR
-1065 RRKRKNKKKA
+1065 HRKRKNKKKA

>member
-1 MKSDLMRRLAAGFTA
+1 MKNSWMRRLAAGFTA
-16 LALSV
+16 IALLVSF
-21 GLALPVFADDAEPLP
+21 ALPVFAEDAEPLP
-36 EEKPTVHITTMDEL
+36 EEKPTVHITTVDEL
-50 LQLARDCSLDTYST
+50 LQLAKDCSLDTYST
-64 NRTVLLEADLDLV
+64 HRTVLLDADLDLV

-115 LESDAVVQDLKLEG
+115 LESDAVVQNLTLQG

-136 RRSVGSVVGS
+136 RRTVGSVAGS

-161 GVSKV
+161 GVSMV
-166 GGIAG
+166 GGIVG
-171 ENLAGGT
+171 QNLSGGVVDGCT
-178 IESCSV
+178 V
-184 TGSVYGAHFVGGIV
+184 TGSVYGAHFVGGIA
-198 GDNHGVIASCVN
+198 GDNHGVIANCVN
-210 KAGVNTQVEQNE
+210 KASVNTKVEQNE
-222 IDISSLTMKDLIGTE
+222 IDISSLTLKDLIGTE

-306 MEPNSILEYEKDT
+306 MEPNSTLEYEKDT
-319 LQILGEQLDE
+319 LQILGEQLEE

-345 SDASAQLNVLQSN
+345 SDTSAQLNVLQSN
-358 VTNARTA
+358 VTNARAA

-373 ADNVTLGQTDTTVD
+373 ADNVTIGQTDTTVD
-387 LSELKNSLKGNS
+387 LGALKDSLKGES
-399 DAEPTPT
+399 APSESTEEAPAPETPAPEAPAETVPAEAPAEEPTTEPAPAEST
-406 PTPEPTPQATET
+406 AEEVPSASEEEARAVHGQPEPT
-418 PDENVPTPTPTPESA
+418 D
-433 PESATASA
+433 
-441 PESTSESAAAS
+441 
-452 APQSASESTPESV
+452 
-465 QEPASEPTAEPAP
+465 
-478 ESDTETPAAESA
+478 
-490 AESGE
+490 
-495 ERVIHGQP
+495 
-503 DPQSD
+503 SD

-522 TLGELGG
+522 TLG
-529 DTSDSDS
+529 D
-536 ENATPSLGIVDP
+536 NN
-548 DFSTLGDQSIWND
+548 IWSD
-561 LGNALPDSM
+561 LGEALPDTM

-585 TASKN
+585 NASQS

-642 ADPDDLF
+642 ADPDDLY
-649 SDVSD
+649 SDISD
-654 TDTEQDTTGKVSYCV
+654 TDTESDTTGKVAYCV

-725 ITGKKQGVGGIVG
+725 VTGKKQGFGGIVG

-751 GNVTA
+751 GSVTA

-818 GTVDDPRSGN
+818 GTVDDPRSGD

-833 FVDEGVAGLDGV
+833 FVDEGVAGLDDV

-853 LPFDAFAAQ
+853 LPFDEFAAQ

-874 HFHAK
+874 HFNAE
-879 GDCIAEFTLAYGGSL
+879 GSCVAEFTLDYGGSL
-894 SAEQYPEVPQQ
+894 TPDQFPEVPQKN
-905 DGSWGTWSDVDLTNL
+905 GSWGVWADTDLTNL

-930 SDKTSVL
+930 NDKTSVL

-954 FDSNDKLT
+954 FDSNDKLE
-962 LHPCEENPQPG
+962 LQPCTENPQPG

-988 TVRYLAPHDPNT
+988 TVRYLTPHDPDT
-1000 LQLWLKTADGWQA
+1000 MQLWLKTADGWQA

-1018 DGSYLKFTAPADATA
+1018 DGSYLKFTAPADAQA

-1040 VSGSR
+1040 VSTGK
-1045 LLIAGIG
+1045 LLAAGIAA
-1052 AVAAVVLLLLLRR
+1052 AVLVVVLLLLRR
-1065 RRKRKNKKKA
+1065 HRKRKNKKKA

>member
-1 MKSDLMRRLAAGFTA
+1 MKNSWMRRLAAGFTA
-16 LALSV
+16 IALLVSF
-21 GLALPVFADDAEPLP
+21 ALPVFAEDAEPLP
-36 EEKPTVHITTMDEL
+36 EEKPAVHITTVDEL
-50 LQLARDCSLDTYST
+50 LQLAKDCSLDTYST
-64 NRTVLLEADLDLV
+64 HRTVLLDADLDLV

-115 LESDAVVQDLKLEG
+115 LESDAVVQNLTLQG
-129 RAMPEGS
+129 RAMPVGS
-136 RRSVGSVVGS
+136 RRTIGSVAGS

-161 GVSKV
+161 GVSMV
-166 GGIAG
+166 GGIVG
-171 ENLAGGT
+171 QNLSGGVVDGCT
-178 IESCSV
+178 V
-184 TGSVYGAHFVGGIV
+184 TGSVYGAHFVGGIA
-198 GDNHGVIASCVN
+198 GDNHGVIANCVN
-210 KAGVNTQVEQNE
+210 KASVNTKVEQNE
-222 IDISSLTMKDLIGTE
+222 IDISSLTLKDLIGTE

-319 LQILGEQLDE
+319 LQILGEQLEE

-345 SDASAQLNVLQSN
+345 SDTSAQLNVLQSN
-358 VTNARTA
+358 VTNARAA

-373 ADNVTLGQTDTTVD
+373 ADNVTIGQTDMTVD
-387 LSELKNSLKGNS
+387 LGALKDSLKG
-399 DAEPTPT
+399 
-406 PTPEPTPQATET
+406 
-418 PDENVPTPTPTPESA
+418 
-433 PESATASA
+433 
-441 PESTSESAAAS
+441 
-452 APQSASESTPESV
+452 ESTPSESP
-465 QEPASEPTAEPAP
+465 EETPAPETPAPEAPAPETPAETAPAETPAEPAP
-478 ESDTETPAAESA
+478 AEEAPTS
-490 AESGE
+490 E
-495 ERVIHGQP
+495 EEARAVHGQP
-503 DPQSD
+503 EPTDSD

-522 TLGELGG
+522 TLG
-529 DTSDSDS
+529 D
-536 ENATPSLGIVDP
+536 NN
-548 DFSTLGDQSIWND
+548 IWSD
-561 LGNALPDSM
+561 LGEALPDTM

-585 TASKN
+585 NASQS

-642 ADPDDLF
+642 ADPDDLY
-649 SDVSD
+649 SDISD
-654 TDTEQDTTGKVSYCV
+654 TDTESDTTGKVAYCV

-691 DLDPEDDYHTAGSD
+691 DLDPEDDYHTTGSD

-725 ITGKKQGVGGIVG
+725 VTGKKQGVGGIVG

-751 GNVTA
+751 GSVTA

-818 GTVDDPRSGN
+818 GTVDDPRSGD

-833 FVDEGVAGLDGV
+833 FVDEGVAGLDNV

-853 LPFDAFAAQ
+853 LPFDEFAAQ

-874 HFHAK
+874 HFNAE
-879 GDCIAEFTLAYGGSL
+879 GNCVAEFTLDYGGSL
-894 SAEQYPEVPQQ
+894 TPDQFPEVPQKN
-905 DGSWGTWSDVDLTNL
+905 GSWGVWADTDLTNL

-930 SDKTSVL
+930 NDKTSVL

-954 FDSNDKLT
+954 FDSNDKLE
-962 LHPCEENPQPG
+962 LQPCTENPQPG

-988 TVRYLAPHDPNT
+988 TVRYLTPHDPDT
-1000 LQLWLKTADGWQA
+1000 MQLWLKTADGWQA

-1018 DGSYLKFTAPADATA
+1018 DGSYLKFTAPADAQA

-1040 VSGSR
+1040 VSTGK
-1045 LLIAGIG
+1045 LLAAGI
-1052 AVAAVVLLLLLRR
+1052 AAAVLVIVLLLLRR
-1065 RRKRKNKKKA
+1065 HRKRKNKKKA

>member
-1 MKSDLMRRLAAGFTA
+1 MKNSWMRRLAAGFTA
-16 LALSV
+16 IALLASF
-21 GLALPVFADDAEPLP
+21 ALPVFADDAEPLP
-36 EEKPTVHITTMDEL
+36 EEKPTVHITTVDEL
-50 LQLARDCSLDTYST
+50 LQLAKDCSLDTYST
-64 NRTVLLEADLDLV
+64 HRTVLLDADLDLV

-115 LESDAVVQDLKLEG
+115 LESDAVVQNLTLQG

-136 RRSVGSVVGS
+136 RRTIGSVAGS

-161 GVSKV
+161 GVSMV
-166 GGIAG
+166 GGIVG
-171 ENLAGGT
+171 QNLSGGVVDGCT
-178 IESCSV
+178 V
-184 TGSVYGAHFVGGIV
+184 TGSVYGAHFVGGIA
-198 GDNHGVIASCVN
+198 GDNHGVIANCVN
-210 KAGVNTQVEQNE
+210 KASVNTKVEQNE
-222 IDISSLTMKDLIGTE
+222 IDISSLTIKDLIGTE

-319 LQILGEQLDE
+319 LQILGEQLEE

-345 SDASAQLNVLQSN
+345 SDTSAQLNVLQSN
-358 VTNARTA
+358 VTNARAA

-373 ADNVTLGQTDTTVD
+373 ADNVTIGQTDTTVD
-387 LSELKNSLKGNS
+387 LGALKDSLKG
-399 DAEPTPT
+399 
-406 PTPEPTPQATET
+406 
-418 PDENVPTPTPTPESA
+418 
-433 PESATASA
+433 
-441 PESTSESAAAS
+441 
-452 APQSASESTPESV
+452 ESTPSESP
-465 QEPASEPTAEPAP
+465 EETPAPEAPASDETAEPSAETPAEPAP
-478 ESDTETPAAESA
+478 AEEPTTEPAPAESP
-490 AESGE
+490 AEEAPSVSE
-495 ERVIHGQP
+495 EEARAVHGQP
-503 DPQSD
+503 EPTDSD

-522 TLGELGG
+522 TLG
-529 DTSDSDS
+529 D
-536 ENATPSLGIVDP
+536 NN
-548 DFSTLGDQSIWND
+548 IWSD
-561 LGNALPDSM
+561 LGEALPDTM

-585 TASKN
+585 NASQS

-642 ADPDDLF
+642 ADPDDLY
-649 SDVSD
+649 SDISD
-654 TDTEQDTTGKVSYCV
+654 TDTESDTTGKVAYCV

-691 DLDPEDDYHTAGSD
+691 DLDPEDDYHTTGSD

-725 ITGKKQGVGGIVG
+725 VTGKKQGVGGIVG

-818 GTVDDPRSGN
+818 GTVDDPRSGD

-853 LPFDAFAAQ
+853 LPFDEFAAQ

-874 HFHAK
+874 HFNAE
-879 GDCIAEFTLAYGGSL
+879 GNCVAEFTLDYGGSL
-894 SAEQYPEVPQQ
+894 TPDQFPEVPQKN
-905 DGSWGTWSDVDLTNL
+905 GSWGVWADTDLTNL

-930 SDKTSVL
+930 NDKTSVL

-954 FDSNDKLT
+954 FDSNDKLE
-962 LHPCEENPQPG
+962 LQPCTENPQPG

-988 TVRYLAPHDPNT
+988 TVRYLTPHDPDT
-1000 LQLWLKTADGWQA
+1000 MQLWLKTADGWQA

-1018 DGSYLKFTAPADATA
+1018 DGSYLKFTAPADAQA

-1040 VSGSR
+1040 VSTGK
-1045 LLIAGIG
+1045 LLAAGIAA
-1052 AVAAVVLLLLLRR
+1052 AVLVVVLLLLRR
-1065 RRKRKNKKKA
+1065 HRKRKNKKKA

>member
-1 MKSDLMRRLAAGFTA
+1 MKNSWMRRLAAGFTA
-16 LALSV
+16 IALLVSF
-21 GLALPVFADDAEPLP
+21 ALPVFAEDAEPLP
-36 EEKPTVHITTMDEL
+36 EEKPTVHITTVDEL
-50 LQLARDCSLDTYST
+50 LQLAKDCSLDTYST
-64 NRTVLLEADLDLV
+64 HRTVLLDADLDLV

-115 LESDAVVQDLKLEG
+115 LESDAVVQNLTLQG
-129 RAMPEGS
+129 RAMPVGS
-136 RRSVGSVVGS
+136 RRTIGSVAGS

-161 GVSKV
+161 GVSMV
-166 GGIAG
+166 GGIVG
-171 ENLAGGT
+171 QNLSGGVVDGCT
-178 IESCSV
+178 V
-184 TGSVYGAHFVGGIV
+184 TGSVYGAHFVGGIA
-198 GDNHGVIASCVN
+198 GDNHGVIANCVN
-210 KAGVNTQVEQNE
+210 KASVNTKVEQNE
-222 IDISSLTMKDLIGTE
+222 IDISSLTLKDLIGTE

-306 MEPNSILEYEKDT
+306 MEPNSTLEYEKDT

-345 SDASAQLNVLQSN
+345 SDTSAQLNVLQSN
-358 VTNARTA
+358 VTNARAA

-373 ADNVTLGQTDTTVD
+373 ADNVTIGQTDTTVD
-387 LSELKNSLKGNS
+387 LGALKDSLKG
-399 DAEPTPT
+399 
-406 PTPEPTPQATET
+406 
-418 PDENVPTPTPTPESA
+418 ESA
-433 PESATASA
+433 P
-441 PESTSESAAAS
+441 
-452 APQSASESTPESV
+452 SESTEETPAPETPA
-465 QEPASEPTAEPAP
+465 EAPASEETAESSAEAPAPEAPAESAPAETPAEPAP
-478 ESDTETPAAESA
+478 AESP
-490 AESGE
+490 AEEVPSASE
-495 ERVIHGQP
+495 EEARAVHGQP
-503 DPQSD
+503 EPTDSD

-522 TLGELGG
+522 TLG
-529 DTSDSDS
+529 D
-536 ENATPSLGIVDP
+536 NN
-548 DFSTLGDQSIWND
+548 IWSD
-561 LGNALPDSM
+561 LGEALPDTM

-585 TASKN
+585 NASQS

-642 ADPDDLF
+642 ADPDDLY
-649 SDVSD
+649 SDISD
-654 TDTEQDTTGKVSYCV
+654 TDTESDTTGKVAYCV

-691 DLDPEDDYHTAGSD
+691 DLDPEDDYHTTGSD

-725 ITGKKQGVGGIVG
+725 VTGKKQGVGGIVG

-751 GNVTA
+751 GSITA

-818 GTVDDPRSGN
+818 GTVDDPRSGD

-833 FVDEGVAGLDGV
+833 FVDEGVAGLDNV

-853 LPFDAFAAQ
+853 LPFDEFAAQ

-874 HFHAK
+874 HFNAE
-879 GDCIAEFTLAYGGSL
+879 GSCVAEFTLDYGGSL
-894 SAEQYPEVPQQ
+894 TPDQFPEVPQKN
-905 DGSWGTWSDVDLTNL
+905 GSWGVWADTDLTNL

-930 SDKTSVL
+930 NDKTSVL
-937 QSEQQRDGRALL
+937 QSEQQRDGRAVL

-954 FDSNDKLT
+954 FDSNDKLE
-962 LHPCEENPQPG
+962 LQPCTENPQPG

-988 TVRYLAPHDPNT
+988 TVRYLTPHDPDT
-1000 LQLWLKTADGWQA
+1000 MQLWLKTADGWQA

-1018 DGSYLKFTAPADATA
+1018 DGSYLKFTAPADAQA

-1040 VSGSR
+1040 VSTGK
-1045 LLIAGIG
+1045 LLAAGIAA
-1052 AVAAVVLLLLLRR
+1052 AVLVVVLLLLRR
-1065 RRKRKNKKKA
+1065 HRKRKNKKKA

>member
-1 MKSDLMRRLAAGFTA
+1 MKNSWMRRLAAGFTA
-16 LALSV
+16 IALLVSF
-21 GLALPVFADDAEPLP
+21 ALPVFAEDAEPLP
-36 EEKPTVHITTMDEL
+36 EEKPTVHITTVDEL
-50 LQLARDCSLDTYST
+50 LQLAKDCSLDTYST
-64 NRTVLLEADLDLV
+64 HRTVLLDADLDLV

-115 LESDAVVQDLKLEG
+115 LESDAVVQNLTLQG

-136 RRSVGSVVGS
+136 RRTIGSVAGS

-161 GVSKV
+161 GVSMV
-166 GGIAG
+166 GGIVG
-171 ENLAGGT
+171 QNLSGGVVDGCT
-178 IESCSV
+178 V
-184 TGSVYGAHFVGGIV
+184 TGSVYGAHFVGGIA
-198 GDNHGVIASCVN
+198 GDNHGVIANCVN
-210 KAGVNTQVEQNE
+210 KASVNTKVEQNE
-222 IDISSLTMKDLIGTE
+222 IDISSLTIKDLIGTE

-319 LQILGEQLDE
+319 LQILGEQLEE

-345 SDASAQLNVLQSN
+345 SDTSAQLNVLQSN
-358 VTNARTA
+358 VTNARAA

-373 ADNVTLGQTDTTVD
+373 ADNVTIGQTDTTVD
-387 LSELKNSLKGNS
+387 LGALKDSLKG
-399 DAEPTPT
+399 
-406 PTPEPTPQATET
+406 
-418 PDENVPTPTPTPESA
+418 ESA
-433 PESATASA
+433 PSESPEETPA
-441 PESTSESAAAS
+441 PEA
-452 APQSASESTPESV
+452 
-465 QEPASEPTAEPAP
+465 PASEAPAESAPAEAPAEPAP
-478 ESDTETPAAESA
+478 AEEPTTESAPAESP
-490 AESGE
+490 AEEVPSASE
-495 ERVIHGQP
+495 EETRAVHGQP
-503 DPQSD
+503 EPTDSD

-522 TLGELGG
+522 TLG
-529 DTSDSDS
+529 D
-536 ENATPSLGIVDP
+536 NN
-548 DFSTLGDQSIWND
+548 IWSD
-561 LGNALPDSM
+561 LGEALPDTM

-585 TASKN
+585 NASQS

-642 ADPDDLF
+642 GDPDNLY
-649 SDVSD
+649 SDISD
-654 TDTEQDTTGKVSYCV
+654 TDTESDTTGKVAYCV

-691 DLDPEDDYHTAGSD
+691 DLDPEDDYHTTGSD

-725 ITGKKQGVGGIVG
+725 VTGKKQGVGGIVG

-818 GTVDDPRSGN
+818 GTVDDPRSGD

-833 FVDEGVAGLDGV
+833 FVDEGVAGLDDV

-853 LPFDAFAAQ
+853 LPFDEFAAQ

-874 HFHAK
+874 HFNAE
-879 GDCIAEFTLAYGGSL
+879 GNCVAEFTLDYGGSL
-894 SAEQYPEVPQQ
+894 TPDQFPEVPQKN
-905 DGSWGTWSDVDLTNL
+905 GSWGVWADTDLTNL

-930 SDKTSVL
+930 NDKTSVL

-954 FDSNDKLT
+954 FDSNDKLE
-962 LHPCEENPQPG
+962 LQPCTENPQPG

-988 TVRYLAPHDPNT
+988 TVRYLTPHDPDT
-1000 LQLWLKTADGWQA
+1000 MQLWLKTADGWQA

-1018 DGSYLKFTAPADATA
+1018 DGSYLKFTAPADAQA

-1040 VSGSR
+1040 VSTGK
-1045 LLIAGIG
+1045 LLAAGIAA
-1052 AVAAVVLLLLLRR
+1052 AVLVVVLLLLRR
-1065 RRKRKNKKKA
+1065 HRKRKNKKKA

>member
-1 MKSDLMRRLAAGFTA
+1 MKNSWMRRLAAGFTA
-16 LALSV
+16 IALLVSF
-21 GLALPVFADDAEPLP
+21 ALPVFAEDAEPLP
-36 EEKPTVHITTMDEL
+36 EEKPTVHITTVDEL
-50 LQLARDCSLDTYST
+50 LQLAKDCSLDTYST
-64 NRTVLLEADLDLV
+64 HRTVLLDADLDLV

-115 LESDAVVQDLKLEG
+115 LESDAVVQNLTLQG

-136 RRSVGSVVGS
+136 RRTIGSVAGS

-161 GVSKV
+161 GVSMV
-166 GGIAG
+166 GGIVG
-171 ENLAGGT
+171 QNLSGGVVDGCT
-178 IESCSV
+178 V
-184 TGSVYGAHFVGGIV
+184 TGSVYGAHFVGGIA
-198 GDNHGVIASCVN
+198 GDNHGVIANCVN
-210 KAGVNTQVEQNE
+210 KASVNTKVEQNE
-222 IDISSLTMKDLIGTE
+222 IDISSLTLKDLIGTE

-319 LQILGEQLDE
+319 LQILGEQLEE

-345 SDASAQLNVLQSN
+345 SDTSAQLNVLQSN
-358 VTNARTA
+358 VTNARAA

-373 ADNVTLGQTDTTVD
+373 ADNVTIGQTDTTVD
-387 LSELKNSLKGNS
+387 LGALKDSLKGES
-399 DAEPTPT
+399 APSESPEETPAPETPAESSAEAPASEAPAETAPAEEPTTEPAPAESPAEEAPSASEEET
-406 PTPEPTPQATET
+406 RAVHGQPEPT
-418 PDENVPTPTPTPESA
+418 D
-433 PESATASA
+433 
-441 PESTSESAAAS
+441 
-452 APQSASESTPESV
+452 
-465 QEPASEPTAEPAP
+465 
-478 ESDTETPAAESA
+478 
-490 AESGE
+490 
-495 ERVIHGQP
+495 
-503 DPQSD
+503 SD

-522 TLGELGG
+522 TLG
-529 DTSDSDS
+529 D
-536 ENATPSLGIVDP
+536 NN
-548 DFSTLGDQSIWND
+548 IWSD
-561 LGNALPDSM
+561 LGEALPDTM

-585 TASKN
+585 NASQS

-642 ADPDDLF
+642 ADPDDLY
-649 SDVSD
+649 SDISD
-654 TDTEQDTTGKVSYCV
+654 TDTESDTTGKVAYCV

-691 DLDPEDDYHTAGSD
+691 DLDPEDDYHTTGSD

-719 CANYGE
+719 CANYSE
-725 ITGKKQGVGGIVG
+725 VTGKKQGVGGIVG

-804 VVIDEGTEQ
+804 VIIDEGTEQ

-818 GTVDDPRSGN
+818 GTVDDPRSGD

-833 FVDEGVAGLDGV
+833 FVDEGVAGLDDV

-853 LPFDAFAAQ
+853 LPFDEFAAQ

-874 HFHAK
+874 HFNAE
-879 GDCIAEFTLAYGGSL
+879 GNCVAEFTLDYGGSL
-894 SAEQYPEVPQQ
+894 TPDQFPEVPQKN
-905 DGSWGTWSDVDLTNL
+905 GSWGVWADTDLTNL

-930 SDKTSVL
+930 NDKTSVL

-954 FDSNDKLT
+954 FDSNDKLE
-962 LHPCEENPQPG
+962 LQPCTENPQPG

-988 TVRYLAPHDPNT
+988 TVRYLTPHDPDT
-1000 LQLWLKTADGWQA
+1000 MQLWLKTADGWQA

-1018 DGSYLKFTAPADATA
+1018 DGSYLKFTAPADAQA

-1040 VSGSR
+1040 VSTGK
-1045 LLIAGIG
+1045 LLAAGIAA
-1052 AVAAVVLLLLLRR
+1052 AVLVVVLLLLRR
-1065 RRKRKNKKKA
+1065 HRKRKNKKKA

>member
-1 MKSDLMRRLAAGFTA
+1 MKNSWMRRLAAGFTA
-16 LALSV
+16 IALLVSF
-21 GLALPVFADDAEPLP
+21 ALPVFAEDTEPLP
-36 EEKPTVHITTMDEL
+36 EEKPTVHITTVDEL
-50 LQLARDCSLDTYST
+50 LQLAKDCSLDTYST
-64 NRTVLLEADLDLV
+64 HRTVLLDADLDLV

-115 LESDAVVQDLKLEG
+115 LESDAVVQNLTLQG
-129 RAMPEGS
+129 RAMPVGS
-136 RRSVGSVVGS
+136 RRTIGSVAGS

-161 GVSKV
+161 GVSMV
-166 GGIAG
+166 GGIVG
-171 ENLAGGT
+171 QNLSGGVVDGCT
-178 IESCSV
+178 V
-184 TGSVYGAHFVGGIV
+184 TGSVYGAHFVGGIA
-198 GDNHGVIASCVN
+198 GDNHGVIANCVN
-210 KAGVNTQVEQNE
+210 KASVNTKVEQNE
-222 IDISSLTMKDLIGTE
+222 IDISSLTLKDLIGTE

-319 LQILGEQLDE
+319 LQILGEQLEE

-345 SDASAQLNVLQSN
+345 SDTSAQLNVLQSN
-358 VTNARTA
+358 VTNARAA

-373 ADNVTLGQTDTTVD
+373 ADNVTIGQTDTTVD
-387 LSELKNSLKGNS
+387 LGALKDSLKGES
-399 DAEPTPT
+399 TPSEST
-406 PTPEPTPQATET
+406 EET
-418 PDENVPTPTPTPESA
+418 PAPEAPASEAPAESA
-433 PESATASA
+433 PAE
-441 PESTSESAAAS
+441 
-452 APQSASESTPESV
+452 TP
-465 QEPASEPTAEPAP
+465 AEPAP
-478 ESDTETPAAESA
+478 AEEPTTEPAPAESP
-490 AESGE
+490 AEEVPSASE
-495 ERVIHGQP
+495 EEARAVHGQP
-503 DPQSD
+503 EPTDSD
-508 EATPSVGIVDPDFS
+508 EATPSVGV
-522 TLGELGG
+522 
-529 DTSDSDS
+529 
-536 ENATPSLGIVDP
+536 VDP
-548 DFSTLGDQSIWND
+548 DFSTLGDNNIWSD
-561 LGNALPDSM
+561 LGEALPDTM

-585 TASKN
+585 NASQS

-642 ADPDDLF
+642 ADPDDLY
-649 SDVSD
+649 SDISD
-654 TDTEQDTTGKVSYCV
+654 TDTESDTTGKVAYCV

-691 DLDPEDDYHTAGSD
+691 DLDPEDDYHTTGSD

-725 ITGKKQGVGGIVG
+725 VTGKKQGVGGIVG

-751 GNVTA
+751 GNITA

-783 GAKQVGGIAGSGY
+783 GAKQIGGIAGSGY

-818 GTVDDPRSGN
+818 GTVDDPRSGD

-833 FVDEGVAGLDGV
+833 FVDEGVAGLDNV

-853 LPFDAFAAQ
+853 LPFDEFAAQ
-862 ENLPGAFKKITV
+862 ENLPGAFQKITV
-874 HFHAK
+874 HFTAE
-879 GDCIAEFTLAYGGSL
+879 GNCVAEFTLDYGGSL
-894 SAEQYPEVPQQ
+894 TPDQFPEVPQQ
-905 DGSWGTWSDVDLTNL
+905 DGRWGVWADTDLTNL

-930 SDKTSVL
+930 NDKTSVL

-954 FDSNDKLT
+954 FDSDDKLE
-962 LHPCEENPQPG
+962 LQPCTENPQPG

-988 TVRYLAPHDPNT
+988 TVRYLTPHDPDT
-1000 LQLWLKTADGWQA
+1000 MQLWLKTADGWQT

-1018 DGSYLKFTAPADATA
+1018 DGSYLKFTAPADAQA

-1040 VSGSR
+1040 VSTGK
-1045 LLIAGIG
+1045 LLAAGI
-1052 AVAAVVLLLLLRR
+1052 AAAVLVVMLLLLRR
-1065 RRKRKNKKKA
+1065 HRKRKNKKKA

>member
-1 MKSDLMRRLAAGFTA
+1 MKNSWMRRLAAGFTA
-16 LALSV
+16 IALLVSF
-21 GLALPVFADDAEPLP
+21 ALPVFAEDAEPLP
-36 EEKPTVHITTMDEL
+36 EEKPTVHITTVDEL
-50 LQLARDCSLDTYST
+50 LQLAKDCSLDTYST
-64 NRTVLLEADLDLV
+64 HRTVLLDADLDLV

-115 LESDAVVQDLKLEG
+115 LESDAVVQNLTLQG
-129 RAMPEGS
+129 RAMPVGS
-136 RRSVGSVVGS
+136 RRTIGSVAGS

-161 GVSKV
+161 GVSMV
-166 GGIAG
+166 GGIVG
-171 ENLAGGT
+171 QNLSGGVVDGCT
-178 IESCSV
+178 V
-184 TGSVYGAHFVGGIV
+184 TGSVYGAHFVGGIA
-198 GDNHGVIASCVN
+198 GDNHGVIANCVN
-210 KAGVNTQVEQNE
+210 KASVNTKVEQNE
-222 IDISSLTMKDLIGTE
+222 IDISSLTLKDLIGTE

-319 LQILGEQLDE
+319 LQILGEQLEE

-345 SDASAQLNVLQSN
+345 SDTSAQLNVLQSN
-358 VTNARTA
+358 VTNARAA

-373 ADNVTLGQTDTTVD
+373 ADNVTIGQTDMTVD
-387 LSELKNSLKGNS
+387 LGALKDSLKG
-399 DAEPTPT
+399 
-406 PTPEPTPQATET
+406 
-418 PDENVPTPTPTPESA
+418 
-433 PESATASA
+433 
-441 PESTSESAAAS
+441 
-452 APQSASESTPESV
+452 ESTPSKSPE
-465 QEPASEPTAEPAP
+465 ETPAPETPAPEAPAPETPAETAPAETPAEPAP
-478 ESDTETPAAESA
+478 AEEAPTS
-490 AESGE
+490 E
-495 ERVIHGQP
+495 EEARAVHGQP
-503 DPQSD
+503 EPTDSD

-522 TLGELGG
+522 TLG
-529 DTSDSDS
+529 D
-536 ENATPSLGIVDP
+536 NN
-548 DFSTLGDQSIWND
+548 IWSD
-561 LGNALPDSM
+561 LGEALPDTM

-585 TASKN
+585 NASQS

-642 ADPDDLF
+642 ADPDDLY
-649 SDVSD
+649 SDISD
-654 TDTEQDTTGKVSYCV
+654 TDTESDTTGKVAYCV

-691 DLDPEDDYHTAGSD
+691 DLDPEDDYHTTGSD

-796 DIDTCRAM
+796 DIETCRAM

-818 GTVDDPRSGN
+818 GTVDDPRSGD
-828 ITGNT
+828 ITDNT
-833 FVDEGVAGLDGV
+833 FVDEGVAGLDDV

-853 LPFDAFAAQ
+853 LPFDEFAAQ

-874 HFHAK
+874 HFNAE
-879 GDCIAEFTLAYGGSL
+879 GNCVAEFTLDYGGSL
-894 SAEQYPEVPQQ
+894 TPDQFPEVPQKN
-905 DGSWGTWSDVDLTNL
+905 GSWGVWADTDLTNL

-930 SDKTSVL
+930 NDKTSVL

-954 FDSNDKLT
+954 FDSNDKLE
-962 LHPCEENPQPG
+962 LQPCTENPQPG
-973 TLESW
+973 TLERW

-988 TVRYLAPHDPNT
+988 TVRYLTPHDPDT
-1000 LQLWLKTADGWQA
+1000 MQLWLKTADGWQV

-1018 DGSYLKFTAPADATA
+1018 DGSYLKFTAPADAQA

-1040 VSGSR
+1040 VSTGK
-1045 LLIAGIG
+1045 LLAAGIAA
-1052 AVAAVVLLLLLRR
+1052 AVLVVVLLLLRR
-1065 RRKRKNKKKA
+1065 HRKRKNKKKA

>member
-1 MKSDLMRRLAAGFTA
+1 MKNSWMRRLAAGFTA
-16 LALSV
+16 IALLVS
-21 GLALPVFADDAEPLP
+21 LALPVFAEDAEPLP
-36 EEKPTVHITTMDEL
+36 EEKPTVHITTVDEL
-50 LQLARDCSLDTYST
+50 LQLAKDCSLDTYST
-64 NRTVLLEADLDLV
+64 HRTVLLDADLDLV

-115 LESDAVVQDLKLEG
+115 LESDAVVQNLTLQG
-129 RAMPEGS
+129 RAMPVGS
-136 RRSVGSVVGS
+136 RRTIGSVAGS

-161 GVSKV
+161 GVSMV
-166 GGIAG
+166 GGIVG
-171 ENLAGGT
+171 QNLSGGVVDGCT
-178 IESCSV
+178 V
-184 TGSVYGAHFVGGIV
+184 TGSVYGAHFVGGIA
-198 GDNHGVIASCVN
+198 GDNHGVIANCVN
-210 KAGVNTQVEQNE
+210 KASVNTKVEQNE
-222 IDISSLTMKDLIGTE
+222 IDISSLTIKDLIGTE

-319 LQILGEQLDE
+319 LQILGEQLEE

-345 SDASAQLNVLQSN
+345 SDTSAQLNVLQSN
-358 VTNARTA
+358 VTNARAA

-373 ADNVTLGQTDTTVD
+373 ADNVTIGQTDTTVD
-387 LSELKNSLKGNS
+387 LGALKDSLKG
-399 DAEPTPT
+399 
-406 PTPEPTPQATET
+406 
-418 PDENVPTPTPTPESA
+418 ESA
-433 PESATASA
+433 PSESPEETPAPETSA
-441 PESTSESAAAS
+441 PET
-452 APQSASESTPESV
+452 
-465 QEPASEPTAEPAP
+465 PASEAPAESAPAETPAEPAP
-478 ESDTETPAAESA
+478 AEEPTTEPAPAESP
-490 AESGE
+490 AEEVPSALE
-495 ERVIHGQP
+495 EEARAVHGQP
-503 DPQSD
+503 EPTDSD

-522 TLGELGG
+522 TLG
-529 DTSDSDS
+529 D
-536 ENATPSLGIVDP
+536 NN
-548 DFSTLGDQSIWND
+548 IWSD
-561 LGNALPDSM
+561 LGEALPDTM

-585 TASKN
+585 NASQS

-642 ADPDDLF
+642 ADPDDLY
-649 SDVSD
+649 SDISD
-654 TDTEQDTTGKVSYCV
+654 TDTESDTTGKVAYCV

-691 DLDPEDDYHTAGSD
+691 DLDPEDDYHTTGSD

-725 ITGKKQGVGGIVG
+725 VTGKKQGVGGIVG

-818 GTVDDPRSGN
+818 GTVDDPRSGD

-833 FVDEGVAGLDGV
+833 FVDEGVAGLDDV

-853 LPFDAFAAQ
+853 LPFDEFAAQ

-874 HFHAK
+874 HFNAE
-879 GDCIAEFTLAYGGSL
+879 GNCVAEFTLDYGGSL
-894 SAEQYPEVPQQ
+894 TPDQFPEVPQKN
-905 DGSWGTWSDVDLTNL
+905 GSWGVWADTDLTNL

-930 SDKTSVL
+930 NDKTSVL

-954 FDSNDKLT
+954 FDSNDKLE
-962 LHPCEENPQPG
+962 LQPCTENPQPG

-988 TVRYLAPHDPNT
+988 TVRYLTPHDPDT
-1000 LQLWLKTADGWQA
+1000 MQLWLKTADGWQA

-1018 DGSYLKFTAPADATA
+1018 DGSYLKFTAPADAQA

-1040 VSGSR
+1040 VSTGK
-1045 LLIAGIG
+1045 LLAAGIAA
-1052 AVAAVVLLLLLRR
+1052 AVLVVVLLLLRR
-1065 RRKRKNKKKA
+1065 HRKRKNKKKA

>member
-1 MKSDLMRRLAAGFTA
+1 MKNSWMRRLAAGFTA
-16 LALSV
+16 IALLVSF
-21 GLALPVFADDAEPLP
+21 ALPVFAEDAEPLP
-36 EEKPTVHITTMDEL
+36 EEKPTVHITTVDEL
-50 LQLARDCSLDTYST
+50 LQLAKDCSLDTYST
-64 NRTVLLEADLDLV
+64 HRTVLLDADLDLV

-115 LESDAVVQDLKLEG
+115 LESDAVVQNLTLQG

-136 RRSVGSVVGS
+136 RRIVGSVAGS

-161 GVSKV
+161 GVSMV
-166 GGIAG
+166 GGIVG
-171 ENLAGGT
+171 QNLSGGVVDG
-178 IESCSV
+178 CSV
-184 TGSVYGAHFVGGIV
+184 TGSVYGAHFVGGIA
-198 GDNHGVIASCVN
+198 GDNHGVIANCVN
-210 KAGVNTQVEQNE
+210 KASVNTKVEQNE
-222 IDISSLTMKDLIGTE
+222 IDISSLTLKDLIGTE

-319 LQILGEQLDE
+319 LQILGEQLEE
-329 LQTLVDH
+329 LQTLVNH

-358 VTNARTA
+358 VTNARAA

-373 ADNVTLGQTDTTVD
+373 ADNVTIGQTDTTVD
-387 LSELKNSLKGNS
+387 LGQLKDSLKGES
-399 DAEPTPT
+399 TPSESTEETPAPETPAEAPASEAPAETAPAEAPAESAPAEEPTTEPAPAESPAEEAPSASEEET
-406 PTPEPTPQATET
+406 RAVHGQPEPT
-418 PDENVPTPTPTPESA
+418 D
-433 PESATASA
+433 
-441 PESTSESAAAS
+441 
-452 APQSASESTPESV
+452 
-465 QEPASEPTAEPAP
+465 
-478 ESDTETPAAESA
+478 
-490 AESGE
+490 SGE
-495 ERVIHGQP
+495 AAPGAGV
-503 DPQSD
+503 
-508 EATPSVGIVDPDFS
+508 VDPGFS
-522 TLGELGG
+522 TVGDNNIWSDLGE
-529 DTSDSDS
+529 
-536 ENATPSLGIVDP
+536 
-548 DFSTLGDQSIWND
+548 
-561 LGNALPDSM
+561 ALPDTM

-585 TASKN
+585 NASQS

-642 ADPDDLF
+642 ADPDDLY
-649 SDVSD
+649 SDISD
-654 TDTEQDTTGKVSYCV
+654 TDTESDTTGKVAYCV

-691 DLDPEDDYHTAGSD
+691 DLDPEDDYHTTGSD

-725 ITGKKQGVGGIVG
+725 VTGKKQGFGGIVG

-751 GNVTA
+751 GSVTA

-818 GTVDDPRSGN
+818 GTVDDPRSGD

-845 SYADIAAP
+845 SYTDIAAP
-853 LPFDAFAAQ
+853 LPFDEFAAQ

-874 HFHAK
+874 HFNAE
-879 GDCIAEFTLAYGGSL
+879 GSCVAEFTLDYGGSL
-894 SAEQYPEVPQQ
+894 TPDQFPEVPQKN
-905 DGSWGTWSDVDLTNL
+905 GSWGVWTDTDLTNL

-930 SDKTSVL
+930 NDKTSVL

-954 FDSNDKLT
+954 FDSNDKLE
-962 LHPCEENPQPG
+962 LQPCTENPQPG

-988 TVRYLAPHDPNT
+988 TVRYLTPHDPDT
-1000 LQLWLKTADGWQA
+1000 MQLWLKTADGWQA

-1018 DGSYLKFTAPADATA
+1018 DGSYLKFTAPADAQA

-1040 VSGSR
+1040 VSTGK
-1045 LLIAGIG
+1045 LLAAGIAA
-1052 AVAAVVLLLLLRR
+1052 AVLVVVLLLLRR
-1065 RRKRKNKKKA
+1065 HRKRKNKKKA

>member
-1 MKSDLMRRLAAGFTA
+1 MKNSWMRRLAAGFTA
-16 LALSV
+16 IALLVSF
-21 GLALPVFADDAEPLP
+21 ALPAFAEDAEPLP
-36 EEKPTVHITTMDEL
+36 EEKPTVHITTVDEL
-50 LQLARDCSLDTYST
+50 LQLAKDCSLDTYST
-64 NRTVLLEADLDLV
+64 HRTVLLDADLDLV

-115 LESDAVVQDLKLEG
+115 LESDAVVQDLTLQG
-129 RAMPEGS
+129 RAMPVGS
-136 RRSVGSVVGS
+136 RRTIGSVAGS

-161 GVSKV
+161 GVSMV
-166 GGIAG
+166 GGIVG
-171 ENLAGGT
+171 QNLSGGVVDGCT
-178 IESCSV
+178 V
-184 TGSVYGAHFVGGIV
+184 TGSVYGAHFVGGIA
-198 GDNHGVIASCVN
+198 GDNHGVIANCVN
-210 KAGVNTQVEQNE
+210 KASVNTKVEQNE
-222 IDISSLTMKDLIGTE
+222 IDISSLTLKDLIGTE

-319 LQILGEQLDE
+319 LQILGEQLEE

-345 SDASAQLNVLQSN
+345 SDTSAQLNVLQSN
-358 VTNARTA
+358 VTNARAA

-373 ADNVTLGQTDTTVD
+373 ADNVTIGQTDTTVD
-387 LSELKNSLKGNS
+387 LGALKDSLKG
-399 DAEPTPT
+399 
-406 PTPEPTPQATET
+406 
-418 PDENVPTPTPTPESA
+418 ESA
-433 PESATASA
+433 P
-441 PESTSESAAAS
+441 
-452 APQSASESTPESV
+452 SESTEETPAPET
-465 QEPASEPTAEPAP
+465 PASEAPAESAPAETPAEPAP
-478 ESDTETPAAESA
+478 AEEPTTEPAPAESP
-490 AESGE
+490 AEEVPSASE
-495 ERVIHGQP
+495 EEARAVHGQP
-503 DPQSD
+503 EPTDSD

-522 TLGELGG
+522 TLG
-529 DTSDSDS
+529 D
-536 ENATPSLGIVDP
+536 NN
-548 DFSTLGDQSIWND
+548 IWSD
-561 LGNALPDSM
+561 LGEALPDTM

-585 TASKN
+585 NASQS

-642 ADPDDLF
+642 ADPDDLY
-649 SDVSD
+649 SDISD
-654 TDTEQDTTGKVSYCV
+654 TDTESDTTGKVAYCV

-691 DLDPEDDYHTAGSD
+691 DLDPEDDYHTTGSD

-725 ITGKKQGVGGIVG
+725 VTGKKQGVGGIVG

-804 VVIDEGTEQ
+804 VVIDEGAEQ

-818 GTVDDPRSGN
+818 GTVDDPRSGD

-833 FVDEGVAGLDGV
+833 FVDEGVAGLDNV

-853 LPFDAFAAQ
+853 LPFDEFAAQ

-874 HFHAK
+874 HFNAE
-879 GDCIAEFTLAYGGSL
+879 GNCVAEFTLDYGGSL
-894 SAEQYPEVPQQ
+894 TSDQFPEVPQKN
-905 DGSWGTWSDVDLTNL
+905 GSWGVWADTDLTNL

-930 SDKTSVL
+930 NDKTSVL

-954 FDSNDKLT
+954 FDSNDKLE
-962 LHPCEENPQPG
+962 LQPCTENPQPG

-988 TVRYLAPHDPNT
+988 TVRYLTPHDPDT
-1000 LQLWLKTADGWQA
+1000 MQLWLKTADGWQA

-1018 DGSYLKFTAPADATA
+1018 DGSYLKFTAPADAQA

-1040 VSGSR
+1040 VSTGK
-1045 LLIAGIG
+1045 LLAAGIAA
-1052 AVAAVVLLLLLRR
+1052 AVLVVVLLLLRR
-1065 RRKRKNKKKA
+1065 HRKRKNKKKA

>member
-1 MKSDLMRRLAAGFTA
+1 MKNSWMRRLAAGFTA
-16 LALSV
+16 IALLVSF
-21 GLALPVFADDAEPLP
+21 ALPVFAEDAEPLP
-36 EEKPTVHITTMDEL
+36 EEKPTVHITTVDEL
-50 LQLARDCSLDTYST
+50 LQLAKDCSLDTYST
-64 NRTVLLEADLDLV
+64 HRTVLLDADLDLV

-115 LESDAVVQDLKLEG
+115 LESDAVVQNLTLQG
-129 RAMPEGS
+129 RAMPVGS
-136 RRSVGSVVGS
+136 RRTIGSVAGS

-161 GVSKV
+161 GVSMV
-166 GGIAG
+166 GGIVG
-171 ENLAGGT
+171 QNLSGGVVDG
-178 IESCSV
+178 CSV
-184 TGSVYGAHFVGGIV
+184 TGSVYGAHFVGGIA
-198 GDNHGVIASCVN
+198 GDNHGVIANCVN
-210 KAGVNTQVEQNE
+210 KASVNTKVEQNE
-222 IDISSLTMKDLIGTE
+222 IDISSLTIKDLIGTE

-319 LQILGEQLDE
+319 LQILGEQLEE

-358 VTNARTA
+358 VTNARAA
-365 LERLLQTT
+365 LEHLLQTT
-373 ADNVTLGQTDTTVD
+373 ADNVTIGQTDTTVD
-387 LSELKNSLKGNS
+387 LGALKDSLKG
-399 DAEPTPT
+399 
-406 PTPEPTPQATET
+406 
-418 PDENVPTPTPTPESA
+418 ESA
-433 PESATASA
+433 PSESPEETPA
-441 PESTSESAAAS
+441 PETPAESS
-452 APQSASESTPESV
+452 AE
-465 QEPASEPTAEPAP
+465 EPASEAPAETPAEPAP
-478 ESDTETPAAESA
+478 AEEPTTEPGPAESP
-490 AESGE
+490 AEEVPSASE
-495 ERVIHGQP
+495 EETRAVHGQP
-503 DPQSD
+503 EPTDSD
-508 EATPSVGIVDPDFS
+508 EATPSVGIVDPGFS
-522 TLGELGG
+522 TVGDNNIWSDLGE
-529 DTSDSDS
+529 
-536 ENATPSLGIVDP
+536 
-548 DFSTLGDQSIWND
+548 
-561 LGNALPDSM
+561 ALPDTM

-585 TASKN
+585 NASQS

-642 ADPDDLF
+642 ADPDDLY
-649 SDVSD
+649 SDISD
-654 TDTEQDTTGKVSYCV
+654 TDTESDTTGKVAYCV

-691 DLDPEDDYHTAGSD
+691 DLDPEDDYHTTGSD

-725 ITGKKQGVGGIVG
+725 VTGKKQGVGGIVG

-751 GNVTA
+751 GNITA

-783 GAKQVGGIAGSGY
+783 GAKQIGGIAGSGY

-818 GTVDDPRSGN
+818 GTVDDPRSGD

-833 FVDEGVAGLDGV
+833 FVDEGVAGLDNV

-853 LPFDAFAAQ
+853 LPFDEFAAQ
-862 ENLPGAFKKITV
+862 ENLPGAFQKITV
-874 HFHAK
+874 HFTAE
-879 GDCIAEFTLAYGGSL
+879 GNCVAEFTLDYGGSL
-894 SAEQYPEVPQQ
+894 TPDQFPEVPQQ
-905 DGSWGTWSDVDLTNL
+905 DGRWGVWADTDLTNL

-930 SDKTSVL
+930 NDKTSVL

-954 FDSNDKLT
+954 FDSDDKLE
-962 LHPCEENPQPG
+962 LQPCTENPQPG

-988 TVRYLAPHDPNT
+988 TVRYLTPHDPDT
-1000 LQLWLKTADGWQA
+1000 MQLWLKTADGWQA

-1018 DGSYLKFTAPADATA
+1018 DGSYLKFTAPADAQA

-1040 VSGSR
+1040 VSTGK
-1045 LLIAGIG
+1045 LLAAGIAA
-1052 AVAAVVLLLLLRR
+1052 AVLVVVLLLLRR
-1065 RRKRKNKKKA
+1065 HRKRKNKKKA

>member
-1 MKSDLMRRLAAGFTA
+1 MKNSWMRRLAAGFTA
-16 LALSV
+16 IALLVSF
-21 GLALPVFADDAEPLP
+21 ALPAFAEDAEPLP
-36 EEKPTVHITTMDEL
+36 EEKPTVHITTVDEL
-50 LQLARDCSLDTYST
+50 LQLAKDCSLDTYST
-64 NRTVLLEADLDLV
+64 NRTVLLDADLDLV

-115 LESDAVVQDLKLEG
+115 LESDAVVQNLTLQG
-129 RAMPEGS
+129 RAMPVGS
-136 RRSVGSVVGS
+136 RRTIGSVAGS

-161 GVSKV
+161 GVSMV
-166 GGIAG
+166 GGIVG
-171 ENLAGGT
+171 QNLSGGVVDGCT
-178 IESCSV
+178 V
-184 TGSVYGAHFVGGIV
+184 TGSVYGAHFVGGIA
-198 GDNHGVIASCVN
+198 GDNHGVIANCVN
-210 KAGVNTQVEQNE
+210 KASVNTKVEQNE
-222 IDISSLTMKDLIGTE
+222 IDISSLTLKDLIGTE

-319 LQILGEQLDE
+319 LQILGEQLEE

-345 SDASAQLNVLQSN
+345 SDTSAQLNVLQSN
-358 VTNARTA
+358 VTNARAA

-373 ADNVTLGQTDTTVD
+373 ADNVTIGQTDTTVD
-387 LSELKNSLKGNS
+387 LGALKDSLKG
-399 DAEPTPT
+399 
-406 PTPEPTPQATET
+406 
-418 PDENVPTPTPTPESA
+418 ESA
-433 PESATASA
+433 PSESPEETPA
-441 PESTSESAAAS
+441 PEA
-452 APQSASESTPESV
+452 
-465 QEPASEPTAEPAP
+465 PASDETAEPSAETPAEPAP
-478 ESDTETPAAESA
+478 AEEPTTEPAPAESS
-490 AESGE
+490 AEEAPSVSE
-495 ERVIHGQP
+495 EEARAVHGQP
-503 DPQSD
+503 EPTDSD

-522 TLGELGG
+522 TLG
-529 DTSDSDS
+529 D
-536 ENATPSLGIVDP
+536 NN
-548 DFSTLGDQSIWND
+548 IWSD
-561 LGNALPDSM
+561 LGEALPDTM

-585 TASKN
+585 NASQS

-642 ADPDDLF
+642 ADPDDLY
-649 SDVSD
+649 SDISD
-654 TDTEQDTTGKVSYCV
+654 TDTESDTTGKVAYCV

-691 DLDPEDDYHTAGSD
+691 DLDPEDDYHTTGSD

-725 ITGKKQGVGGIVG
+725 VTGKKQGVGGIVG

-804 VVIDEGTEQ
+804 VVIDEGAEQ

-818 GTVDDPRSGN
+818 GTVDDPRSGD

-833 FVDEGVAGLDGV
+833 FVDEGVAGLDNV

-853 LPFDAFAAQ
+853 LPFDEFAAQ

-874 HFHAK
+874 HFNAE
-879 GDCIAEFTLAYGGSL
+879 GNCVAEFTLDYGGSL
-894 SAEQYPEVPQQ
+894 TSDQFPEVPQKN
-905 DGSWGTWSDVDLTNL
+905 GSWGVWADTDLTNL

-930 SDKTSVL
+930 NDKTSVL

-954 FDSNDKLT
+954 FDSNDKLE
-962 LHPCEENPQPG
+962 LQPCTENPQPG

-988 TVRYLAPHDPNT
+988 TVRYLTPHDPDT
-1000 LQLWLKTADGWQA
+1000 MQLWLKTADGWQA

-1018 DGSYLKFTAPADATA
+1018 DGSYLKFTAPADAQA

-1040 VSGSR
+1040 VSTGK
-1045 LLIAGIG
+1045 LLAAGIAA
-1052 AVAAVVLLLLLRR
+1052 AVLVVVLLLLRR
-1065 RRKRKNKKKA
+1065 HRKRKNKKKA

>member
-1 MKSDLMRRLAAGFTA
+1 MKNSWMRRLAAGFTA
-16 LALSV
+16 IALLVSF
-21 GLALPVFADDAEPLP
+21 ALPAFAEDAEPLP
-36 EEKPTVHITTMDEL
+36 EEKPTVHITTVDEL
-50 LQLARDCSLDTYST
+50 LQLAKDCSLDTYST
-64 NRTVLLEADLDLV
+64 HRTVLLDADLDLV

-115 LESDAVVQDLKLEG
+115 LESDAVVQDLTLQG
-129 RAMPEGS
+129 RAMPVGS
-136 RRSVGSVVGS
+136 RRTIGSVAGS

-161 GVSKV
+161 GVSMV
-166 GGIAG
+166 GGIVG
-171 ENLAGGT
+171 QNLSGGVVDGCT
-178 IESCSV
+178 V
-184 TGSVYGAHFVGGIV
+184 TGSVYGAHFVGGIA
-198 GDNHGVIASCVN
+198 GDNHGVIANCVN
-210 KAGVNTQVEQNE
+210 KASVNTKVEQNE
-222 IDISSLTMKDLIGTE
+222 IDISSLTLKDLIGTE

-319 LQILGEQLDE
+319 LQILGEQLEE

-345 SDASAQLNVLQSN
+345 SDTSAQLNVLQSN
-358 VTNARTA
+358 VTNARAA

-373 ADNVTLGQTDTTVD
+373 ADNVTIGQTDTTVD
-387 LSELKNSLKGNS
+387 LGALKDSLKG
-399 DAEPTPT
+399 
-406 PTPEPTPQATET
+406 
-418 PDENVPTPTPTPESA
+418 ESA
-433 PESATASA
+433 P
-441 PESTSESAAAS
+441 
-452 APQSASESTPESV
+452 SESTEETPAPET
-465 QEPASEPTAEPAP
+465 PASEAPAESAPAETPAEPAP
-478 ESDTETPAAESA
+478 AEEPTTEPAPAESP
-490 AESGE
+490 AEEVPSASE
-495 ERVIHGQP
+495 EEARAVHGQP
-503 DPQSD
+503 EPTDSD

-522 TLGELGG
+522 TLG
-529 DTSDSDS
+529 D
-536 ENATPSLGIVDP
+536 NN
-548 DFSTLGDQSIWND
+548 IWSD
-561 LGNALPDSM
+561 LGEALPDTM

-585 TASKN
+585 NASQS

-642 ADPDDLF
+642 ADPDDLY
-649 SDVSD
+649 SDISD
-654 TDTEQDTTGKVSYCV
+654 TDTESDTTGKVAYCV
-669 NHGTVDA
+669 NHGAVDA

-725 ITGKKQGVGGIVG
+725 VTGKKQGFGGIVG

-751 GNVTA
+751 GSVTA

-818 GTVDDPRSGN
+818 GTVDDPRSGD

-833 FVDEGVAGLDGV
+833 FVDEGVAGLDDV

-853 LPFDAFAAQ
+853 LPFDEFATQ

-874 HFHAK
+874 HFNAE
-879 GDCIAEFTLAYGGSL
+879 GNCVEEFTLDYGGSL
-894 SAEQYPEVPQQ
+894 TPDQFPEVPQKN
-905 DGSWGTWSDVDLTNL
+905 GSWGVWADTDLTNL

-930 SDKTSVL
+930 NDKTSVL

-949 LVEGS
+949 MVEGS
-954 FDSNDKLT
+954 FDSNDKLE
-962 LHPCEENPQPG
+962 LQPCTENPQPG

-988 TVRYLAPHDPNT
+988 TVRYLTPHDPDT
-1000 LQLWLKTADGWQA
+1000 MQLWLKTADGWQA

-1018 DGSYLKFTAPADATA
+1018 DGSYLKFTAPADAQA

-1040 VSGSR
+1040 VSTGK
-1045 LLIAGIG
+1045 LLAAGIAA
-1052 AVAAVVLLLLLRR
+1052 AVLVVVLLLLRR
-1065 RRKRKNKKKA
+1065 HRKRKNKKKA

>member
-1 MKSDLMRRLAAGFTA
+1 MKNSWMRRLAAGFTA
-16 LALSV
+16 IALLVSF
-21 GLALPVFADDAEPLP
+21 ALPVFADDAEPLP
-36 EEKPTVHITTMDEL
+36 EEKPTVHITTVDEL
-50 LQLARDCSLDTYST
+50 LQLAKDCSLDTYST
-64 NRTVLLEADLDLV
+64 HRTVLLDADLDLV

-115 LESDAVVQDLKLEG
+115 LESDAVVQNLTLQG

-136 RRSVGSVVGS
+136 RRTIGSVAGS

-161 GVSKV
+161 GVSMV
-166 GGIAG
+166 GGIVG
-171 ENLAGGT
+171 QNLSGGVVDGCT
-178 IESCSV
+178 A
-184 TGSVYGAHFVGGIV
+184 TGSVYGAHFVGGIA
-198 GDNHGVIASCVN
+198 GDNHGVIANCVN
-210 KAGVNTQVEQNE
+210 KASVNTKVEQNE
-222 IDISSLTMKDLIGTE
+222 IDISSLTIKDLIGTE

-319 LQILGEQLDE
+319 LQILGEQLEE

-345 SDASAQLNVLQSN
+345 SDTSAQLNVLQSN
-358 VTNARTA
+358 VTNARAA

-373 ADNVTLGQTDTTVD
+373 ADNVTIGQTDTTVD
-387 LSELKNSLKGNS
+387 LGALKDSLKG
-399 DAEPTPT
+399 
-406 PTPEPTPQATET
+406 
-418 PDENVPTPTPTPESA
+418 
-433 PESATASA
+433 
-441 PESTSESAAAS
+441 
-452 APQSASESTPESV
+452 ESTPSESP
-465 QEPASEPTAEPAP
+465 EETPAPEAPASDETAEPSAETPAEPAP
-478 ESDTETPAAESA
+478 AEEPTTEPAPAESS
-490 AESGE
+490 AEEAPSVSE
-495 ERVIHGQP
+495 EEARAVHGQP
-503 DPQSD
+503 EPTDSD

-522 TLGELGG
+522 TLG
-529 DTSDSDS
+529 D
-536 ENATPSLGIVDP
+536 NN
-548 DFSTLGDQSIWND
+548 IWSD
-561 LGNALPDSM
+561 LGEALPDTM

-585 TASKN
+585 NASQS

-642 ADPDDLF
+642 ADPDDLY
-649 SDVSD
+649 SDISD
-654 TDTEQDTTGKVSYCV
+654 TDTESDTTGKVAYCV

-691 DLDPEDDYHTAGSD
+691 DLDPEDDYHTTGSD

-725 ITGKKQGVGGIVG
+725 VTGKKQGVGGIVG

-751 GNVTA
+751 GSVTA

-764 IAGTSKA
+764 IAGSSKA

-818 GTVDDPRSGN
+818 GTVDDPRSGD

-833 FVDEGVAGLDGV
+833 FVDEGVAGLDDV

-853 LPFDAFAAQ
+853 LPFDEFAAQ

-874 HFHAK
+874 HFNAE
-879 GDCIAEFTLAYGGSL
+879 GNCVAEFTLDYGGSL
-894 SAEQYPEVPQQ
+894 TPDQFPEVPQKN
-905 DGSWGTWSDVDLTNL
+905 GSWGVWADTDLTNL

-930 SDKTSVL
+930 NDKTSVL

-954 FDSNDKLT
+954 FDSNDKLE
-962 LHPCEENPQPG
+962 LQPCTENPQPG

-988 TVRYLAPHDPNT
+988 TVRYLTPHDPDT
-1000 LQLWLKTADGWQA
+1000 MQLWLKTADGWQA

-1018 DGSYLKFTAPADATA
+1018 DGSYLKFTAPADAQA

-1040 VSGSR
+1040 VSTGK
-1045 LLIAGIG
+1045 LLAAGIAA
-1052 AVAAVVLLLLLRR
+1052 AVLVVVLLLLRR
-1065 RRKRKNKKKA
+1065 HRKRKNKKKA

>member
-1 MKSDLMRRLAAGFTA
+1 MKNSWMRRLAAGFTA
-16 LALSV
+16 IALLVSF
-21 GLALPVFADDAEPLP
+21 ALPVFAEDTEPLP
-36 EEKPTVHITTMDEL
+36 EEKPTVHITTVDEL
-50 LQLARDCSLDTYST
+50 LQLAKDCSLDTYST
-64 NRTVLLEADLDLV
+64 HRTVLLDADLDLV

-115 LESDAVVQDLKLEG
+115 LESDAVVQNLTLQG
-129 RAMPEGS
+129 RAMPVGS
-136 RRSVGSVVGS
+136 RRTIGSVAGS

-161 GVSKV
+161 GVSMV
-166 GGIAG
+166 GGIVG
-171 ENLAGGT
+171 QNLSGGVVDGCT
-178 IESCSV
+178 V
-184 TGSVYGAHFVGGIV
+184 TGSVYGAHYVGGIA
-198 GDNHGVIASCVN
+198 GDNHGVIANCVN
-210 KAGVNTQVEQNE
+210 KASVNTKVEQNE
-222 IDISSLTMKDLIGTE
+222 IDISSLTLKDLIGTE

-319 LQILGEQLDE
+319 LQILGEQLEE

-345 SDASAQLNVLQSN
+345 SDTSAQLNVLQSN
-358 VTNARTA
+358 VTNARAA

-373 ADNVTLGQTDTTVD
+373 ADNVTIGQTDTTVD
-387 LSELKNSLKGNS
+387 LGALKDSLKG
-399 DAEPTPT
+399 
-406 PTPEPTPQATET
+406 
-418 PDENVPTPTPTPESA
+418 ESA
-433 PESATASA
+433 PSESPEETPA
-441 PESTSESAAAS
+441 PE
-452 APQSASESTPESV
+452 APAPEV
-465 QEPASEPTAEPAP
+465 PAETAPAEAPAEPAP
-478 ESDTETPAAESA
+478 AEEPTTEPAPAESS
-490 AESGE
+490 AEEAPSVSE
-495 ERVIHGQP
+495 EEARAVHGQP
-503 DPQSD
+503 EPTDSD
-508 EATPSVGIVDPDFS
+508 EATPSVGVVDP
-522 TLGELGG
+522 G
-529 DTSDSDS
+529 
-536 ENATPSLGIVDP
+536 
-548 DFSTLGDQSIWND
+548 FSTLGDNNIWSD
-561 LGNALPDSM
+561 LGEALPDTM

-585 TASKN
+585 NASQS

-642 ADPDDLF
+642 ADPDDLY
-649 SDVSD
+649 SDISD
-654 TDTEQDTTGKVSYCV
+654 TDTESDTTGKVAYCV

-691 DLDPEDDYHTAGSD
+691 DLDPEDDYHTTGSD

-725 ITGKKQGVGGIVG
+725 VTGKKQGVGGIVG

-818 GTVDDPRSGN
+818 GTVDDPRSGD

-833 FVDEGVAGLDGV
+833 FVDEGVAGLDDV

-853 LPFDAFAAQ
+853 LPFDEFAAQ

-874 HFHAK
+874 HFNAE
-879 GDCIAEFTLAYGGSL
+879 GNCVAEFTLDYGGSL
-894 SAEQYPEVPQQ
+894 TPDQFPEVPQKN
-905 DGSWGTWSDVDLTNL
+905 GSWGVWADTDLTNL

-930 SDKTSVL
+930 NDKTSVL

-954 FDSNDKLT
+954 FDSNDKLE
-962 LHPCEENPQPG
+962 LQPCAENPQPG

-988 TVRYLAPHDPNT
+988 TVRYLTPHDPDT
-1000 LQLWLKTADGWQA
+1000 MQLWLKTADGWQA

-1018 DGSYLKFTAPADATA
+1018 DGSYLKFTAPADAQA

-1040 VSGSR
+1040 VSTGK
-1045 LLIAGIG
+1045 LLAAGIAA
-1052 AVAAVVLLLLLRR
+1052 AVLVVVLLLLRR
-1065 RRKRKNKKKA
+1065 HRKRKNKKKA

>member
-1 MKSDLMRRLAAGFTA
+1 MKNSWMRRLAAGFTA
-16 LALSV
+16 MTLLVSF
-21 GLALPVFADDAEPLP
+21 ALPAFAEDAEPLP
-36 EEKPTVHITTMDEL
+36 EEKPTVHITTVDEL
-50 LQLARDCSLDTYST
+50 LQLAKDCSLDTYST
-64 NRTVLLEADLDLV
+64 HRTVLLDADLDLV

-115 LESDAVVQDLKLEG
+115 LESDAVVQNLTLQG
-129 RAMPEGS
+129 RAMPVGS
-136 RRSVGSVVGS
+136 RRTIGSVAGS
-146 NAGTVKNCSFVGVSS
+146 NAGTVKKCSFVGVSS
-161 GVSKV
+161 GVSMV
-166 GGIAG
+166 GGIVG
-171 ENLAGGT
+171 QNLSGGVVDGCT
-178 IESCSV
+178 V
-184 TGSVYGAHFVGGIV
+184 TGSVYGAHFVGGIA
-198 GDNHGVIASCVN
+198 GDNHGVIANCVN
-210 KAGVNTQVEQNE
+210 KASVNTKVEQNE
-222 IDISSLTMKDLIGTE
+222 IDISSLTLKDLIGTE

-319 LQILGEQLDE
+319 LQILGEQLEE

-345 SDASAQLNVLQSN
+345 SDTSAQLNVLQSN
-358 VTNARTA
+358 VTNARAA

-373 ADNVTLGQTDTTVD
+373 ADNVTIGQTDTTVD
-387 LSELKNSLKGNS
+387 LGALKDSLKG
-399 DAEPTPT
+399 
-406 PTPEPTPQATET
+406 
-418 PDENVPTPTPTPESA
+418 ESA
-433 PESATASA
+433 PSESPEETPAPETSA
-441 PESTSESAAAS
+441 PET
-452 APQSASESTPESV
+452 
-465 QEPASEPTAEPAP
+465 PASEAPAETPAEPAP
-478 ESDTETPAAESA
+478 AEEPTTEPAPAESP
-490 AESGE
+490 AEEAPSVSE
-495 ERVIHGQP
+495 EEARAVHGQP
-503 DPQSD
+503 EPTDSD

-522 TLGELGG
+522 TLG
-529 DTSDSDS
+529 D
-536 ENATPSLGIVDP
+536 NN
-548 DFSTLGDQSIWND
+548 IWSD
-561 LGNALPDSM
+561 LGEALPDTM

-585 TASKN
+585 NASQS

-642 ADPDDLF
+642 ADPDDLY
-649 SDVSD
+649 SDISD
-654 TDTEQDTTGKVSYCV
+654 TDTESDTTGKVAYCV

-691 DLDPEDDYHTAGSD
+691 DLDPEDDYHTTGSD

-725 ITGKKQGVGGIVG
+725 VTGKKQGVGGIVG

-804 VVIDEGTEQ
+804 VVIDEGAEQ

-818 GTVDDPRSGN
+818 GTVDDPRSGD

-833 FVDEGVAGLDGV
+833 FVDEGVAGLDNV

-853 LPFDAFAAQ
+853 LPFDEFAAQ

-874 HFHAK
+874 HFNAE
-879 GDCIAEFTLAYGGSL
+879 GNCVAEFTLDYGGSL
-894 SAEQYPEVPQQ
+894 TSDQFPEVPQKN
-905 DGSWGTWSDVDLTNL
+905 GSWGVWADTDLTNL

-930 SDKTSVL
+930 NDKTSVL

-954 FDSNDKLT
+954 FDSNDKLE
-962 LHPCEENPQPG
+962 LQPCTENPQPG

-988 TVRYLAPHDPNT
+988 TVRYLTPHDPDT
-1000 LQLWLKTADGWQA
+1000 MQLWLKTADGWQA

-1018 DGSYLKFTAPADATA
+1018 DGSYLKFTAPADAQA

-1040 VSGSR
+1040 VSTGK
-1045 LLIAGIG
+1045 LLAAGIAA
-1052 AVAAVVLLLLLRR
+1052 AVLVVVLLLLRR
-1065 RRKRKNKKKA
+1065 HRKRKNKKKA

>member
-1 MKSDLMRRLAAGFTA
+1 MKNSWMRRLAAGFTA
-16 LALSV
+16 IALLVSF
-21 GLALPVFADDAEPLP
+21 ALPVFAEDAEPLP
-36 EEKPTVHITTMDEL
+36 EEKPTVHITTVDEL
-50 LQLARDCSLDTYST
+50 LQLAKDCSLDTYST
-64 NRTVLLEADLDLV
+64 HRTVLLDADLDLV

-115 LESDAVVQDLKLEG
+115 LESDAVVQNLTLQG

-136 RRSVGSVVGS
+136 RRTIGSVAGS

-161 GVSKV
+161 GVSMV
-166 GGIAG
+166 GGIVG
-171 ENLAGGT
+171 QNLSGGVVDGCT
-178 IESCSV
+178 V
-184 TGSVYGAHFVGGIV
+184 TGSVYGAHFVGGIA
-198 GDNHGVIASCVN
+198 GDNHGVIANCVN
-210 KAGVNTQVEQNE
+210 KASVNTKVEQNE
-222 IDISSLTMKDLIGTE
+222 IDISSLTLKDLIGTE

-319 LQILGEQLDE
+319 LQILGEQLEE

-345 SDASAQLNVLQSN
+345 SDTSAQLNVLQSN
-358 VTNARTA
+358 VTNARAA

-373 ADNVTLGQTDTTVD
+373 ADNVTIGQTDTTVD
-387 LSELKNSLKGNS
+387 LGALKDSLKG
-399 DAEPTPT
+399 
-406 PTPEPTPQATET
+406 
-418 PDENVPTPTPTPESA
+418 
-433 PESATASA
+433 
-441 PESTSESAAAS
+441 EST
-452 APQSASESTPESV
+452 PSESTEETPAPET
-465 QEPASEPTAEPAP
+465 PASEAPAEPAP
-478 ESDTETPAAESA
+478 AETPAKPAPAEEPTTEPAPTESP
-490 AESGE
+490 AEEAPSVSE
-495 ERVIHGQP
+495 EEARAVHGQP
-503 DPQSD
+503 EPTDSD
-508 EATPSVGIVDPDFS
+508 EATPNVGIVDPDFS
-522 TLGELGG
+522 TLG
-529 DTSDSDS
+529 D
-536 ENATPSLGIVDP
+536 NN
-548 DFSTLGDQSIWND
+548 IWSD
-561 LGNALPDSM
+561 LGEALPDTM

-585 TASKN
+585 NASQS

-642 ADPDDLF
+642 ADPDDLY
-649 SDVSD
+649 SDISD
-654 TDTEQDTTGKVSYCV
+654 TDTESDTTGKVAYCV

-691 DLDPEDDYHTAGSD
+691 DLDPEDDYHTTGSD

-725 ITGKKQGVGGIVG
+725 VTGKKQGVGGIVG

-751 GNVTA
+751 GNITA

-818 GTVDDPRSGN
+818 GTVDDPRSGD

-833 FVDEGVAGLDGV
+833 FVDEGVAGLDNV

-853 LPFDAFAAQ
+853 LPFDEFAAQ

-874 HFHAK
+874 HFNAE
-879 GDCIAEFTLAYGGSL
+879 GNCVAEFTLDYGGSL
-894 SAEQYPEVPQQ
+894 TPDQFPEVPQKN
-905 DGSWGTWSDVDLTNL
+905 GSWGVWADTDLTNL

-930 SDKTSVL
+930 NDKTSVL

-954 FDSNDKLT
+954 FDSNDKLE
-962 LHPCEENPQPG
+962 LQPCTENPQSG

-988 TVRYLAPHDPNT
+988 TVRYLTPHDPDT
-1000 LQLWLKTADGWQA
+1000 MQLWLKTADGWQA

-1018 DGSYLKFTAPADATA
+1018 DGSYLKFTAPADAQA

-1040 VSGSR
+1040 VSTGK
-1045 LLIAGIG
+1045 LLAAGIAA
-1052 AVAAVVLLLLLRR
+1052 AVLVVVLLLLRR
-1065 RRKRKNKKKA
+1065 HRKRKNKKKA

>member
-1 MKSDLMRRLAAGFTA
+1 MKNSWMRRLAAGFTA
-16 LALSV
+16 IALLVSF
-21 GLALPVFADDAEPLP
+21 ALPVFAEDAEPLP
-36 EEKPTVHITTMDEL
+36 EEKPTVHITTVDEL
-50 LQLARDCSLDTYST
+50 LQLAKDCSLDTYST
-64 NRTVLLEADLDLV
+64 HRTVLLDADLDLV

-115 LESDAVVQDLKLEG
+115 LESDAVVQNLTLQG
-129 RAMPEGS
+129 RAMPVGS
-136 RRSVGSVVGS
+136 RRTIGSVAGS

-161 GVSKV
+161 GVSMV
-166 GGIAG
+166 GGIVG
-171 ENLAGGT
+171 QNLSGGVVDGCT
-178 IESCSV
+178 V
-184 TGSVYGAHFVGGIV
+184 TGSVYGAHFVGGIA
-198 GDNHGVIASCVN
+198 GDNHGVIANCVN
-210 KAGVNTQVEQNE
+210 KASVNTKVEQNE
-222 IDISSLTMKDLIGTE
+222 IDISSLTLKDLIGTE

-319 LQILGEQLDE
+319 LQILGEQLEE

-345 SDASAQLNVLQSN
+345 SDTSAQLNVLQSN
-358 VTNARTA
+358 VTNARAA

-373 ADNVTLGQTDTTVD
+373 ADNVTIGQTDTTVD
-387 LSELKNSLKGNS
+387 LGALKDSLKGES
-399 DAEPTPT
+399 SPSES
-406 PTPEPTPQATET
+406 PEET
-418 PDENVPTPTPTPESA
+418 PA
-433 PESATASA
+433 PETPAESSA
-441 PESTSESAAAS
+441 E
-452 APQSASESTPESV
+452 
-465 QEPASEPTAEPAP
+465 EPASEAPAETPAEPAP
-478 ESDTETPAAESA
+478 AEEPTTEPGPAESP
-490 AESGE
+490 AEEVPSASE
-495 ERVIHGQP
+495 EETRAVHGQP
-503 DPQSD
+503 EPTDSD
-508 EATPSVGIVDPDFS
+508 EATPSVGIVDPGFS
-522 TLGELGG
+522 TVGDNNIWSDLGE
-529 DTSDSDS
+529 
-536 ENATPSLGIVDP
+536 
-548 DFSTLGDQSIWND
+548 
-561 LGNALPDSM
+561 ALPDTM

-585 TASKN
+585 NASQS

-642 ADPDDLF
+642 ADPDDLY
-649 SDVSD
+649 SDISD
-654 TDTEQDTTGKVSYCV
+654 TDTESDTTGKVAYCV

-691 DLDPEDDYHTAGSD
+691 DLDPEDDYHTTGSN

-725 ITGKKQGVGGIVG
+725 VTGKKQGVGGIVG

-751 GNVTA
+751 GNITA

-783 GAKQVGGIAGSGY
+783 GAKQIGGIAGSGY

-818 GTVDDPRSGN
+818 GTVDDPRSGD

-833 FVDEGVAGLDGV
+833 FVDEGVAGLDNV

-853 LPFDAFAAQ
+853 LPFDEFAAQ
-862 ENLPGAFKKITV
+862 ENLPGAFQKITV
-874 HFHAK
+874 HFTAE
-879 GDCIAEFTLAYGGSL
+879 GNCVAEFTLDYGGSL
-894 SAEQYPEVPQQ
+894 TPDQFPEVPQQ
-905 DGSWGTWSDVDLTNL
+905 DGRWGVWADTDLTNL

-930 SDKTSVL
+930 NDKTSVL

-954 FDSNDKLT
+954 FDSDDKLE
-962 LHPCEENPQPG
+962 LQPCTENPQPG

-988 TVRYLAPHDPNT
+988 TVRYLTPHDPDT
-1000 LQLWLKTADGWQA
+1000 MQLWLKTADGWQT

-1018 DGSYLKFTAPADATA
+1018 DGSYLKFTAPADAQA

-1040 VSGSR
+1040 VSTGK
-1045 LLIAGIG
+1045 LLAAGI
-1052 AVAAVVLLLLLRR
+1052 AAAVLVVMLLLLRR
-1065 RRKRKNKKKA
+1065 HRKRKNKKKA

>member
-1 MKSDLMRRLAAGFTA
+1 MKNSWMRRLAAGFTA
-16 LALSV
+16 IALLVSF
-21 GLALPVFADDAEPLP
+21 ALPVFAEDAEPLP
-36 EEKPTVHITTMDEL
+36 EEKPTVHITTVDEL
-50 LQLARDCSLDTYST
+50 LQLAKDCSLDTYST
-64 NRTVLLEADLDLV
+64 HRTVLLDADLDLV

-115 LESDAVVQDLKLEG
+115 LESDAVVQNLTLQG
-129 RAMPEGS
+129 RAMPVGS
-136 RRSVGSVVGS
+136 RRTIGSVAGS

-161 GVSKV
+161 GVSMV
-166 GGIAG
+166 GGIVG
-171 ENLAGGT
+171 QNLSGGVVDGCT
-178 IESCSV
+178 V
-184 TGSVYGAHFVGGIV
+184 TGSVYGAHFVGGIA
-198 GDNHGVIASCVN
+198 GDNHGVIANCVN
-210 KAGVNTQVEQNE
+210 KASVNTKVEQNE
-222 IDISSLTMKDLIGTE
+222 IDISSLTLKDLIGTE

-277 VGSQTGY
+277 AGSQTGY

-319 LQILGEQLDE
+319 LQILGEQLEE

-345 SDASAQLNVLQSN
+345 SDTSAQLNVLQSN
-358 VTNARTA
+358 VTNARAA

-373 ADNVTLGQTDTTVD
+373 ADNVTIGQTDTTVD
-387 LSELKNSLKGNS
+387 LGALKDSLKGES
-399 DAEPTPT
+399 TPSESPEETPAPEAHAPEVPAETAPAEAPAEEPTTEPA
-406 PTPEPTPQATET
+406 PAESPAEEVPSASEEEARAVHGQPEPT
-418 PDENVPTPTPTPESA
+418 D
-433 PESATASA
+433 
-441 PESTSESAAAS
+441 
-452 APQSASESTPESV
+452 
-465 QEPASEPTAEPAP
+465 
-478 ESDTETPAAESA
+478 
-490 AESGE
+490 
-495 ERVIHGQP
+495 
-503 DPQSD
+503 SD

-522 TLGELGG
+522 TLG
-529 DTSDSDS
+529 D
-536 ENATPSLGIVDP
+536 NN
-548 DFSTLGDQSIWND
+548 IWSD
-561 LGNALPDSM
+561 LGEALPDTM

-585 TASKN
+585 NASQS

-642 ADPDDLF
+642 ADPDDLY
-649 SDVSD
+649 SDISD
-654 TDTEQDTTGKVSYCV
+654 TDTESDTTGKVAYCV

-691 DLDPEDDYHTAGSD
+691 DLDPEDDYHTTGSD

-725 ITGKKQGVGGIVG
+725 VTGKKQGVGGIVG

-751 GNVTA
+751 GNITA

-783 GAKQVGGIAGSGY
+783 GAKQIGGIAGSGY

-818 GTVDDPRSGN
+818 GTVDDPRSGD

-833 FVDEGVAGLDGV
+833 FVDEGVAGLDDV

-853 LPFDAFAAQ
+853 LPFDEFAAQ

-874 HFHAK
+874 HFNAE
-879 GDCIAEFTLAYGGSL
+879 GNCVAEFTLDYGGSL
-894 SAEQYPEVPQQ
+894 TPDQFPEVPQKN
-905 DGSWGTWSDVDLTNL
+905 GSWDVWADTDLTNL

-930 SDKTSVL
+930 NDKTSVL

-954 FDSNDKLT
+954 FDSNDKLE
-962 LHPCEENPQPG
+962 LQPCTENPQPG

-988 TVRYLAPHDPNT
+988 TVRYLTPHDPDT
-1000 LQLWLKTADGWQA
+1000 MQLWLKTADGWQA

-1018 DGSYLKFTAPADATA
+1018 DGSYLKFTAPADAQA

-1040 VSGSR
+1040 VSTGK
-1045 LLIAGIG
+1045 LLAAGIAA
-1052 AVAAVVLLLLLRR
+1052 AVLVVVLLLLRR
-1065 RRKRKNKKKA
+1065 HRKRKNKKKA

>member
-1 MKSDLMRRLAAGFTA
+1 MKNSWMRRLAAGFTA
-16 LALSV
+16 IALLVSF
-21 GLALPVFADDAEPLP
+21 ALPVFAEDAEPLP
-36 EEKPTVHITTMDEL
+36 EEKPTVHITTVDEL
-50 LQLARDCSLDTYST
+50 LQLAKDCSLDTYST
-64 NRTVLLEADLDLV
+64 HRTVLLDADLDLV

-115 LESDAVVQDLKLEG
+115 LESDAVVQNLTLQG

-136 RRSVGSVVGS
+136 RRTIGSVAGS

-161 GVSKV
+161 GVSMV
-166 GGIAG
+166 GGIVG
-171 ENLAGGT
+171 QNLSGGVVDGCT
-178 IESCSV
+178 V
-184 TGSVYGAHFVGGIV
+184 TGSVYGAHFVGGIA
-198 GDNHGVIASCVN
+198 GDNHGVIANCVN
-210 KAGVNTQVEQNE
+210 KASVNTKVEQNE
-222 IDISSLTMKDLIGTE
+222 IDISSLTLKDLIGTE

-319 LQILGEQLDE
+319 LQILGEQLEE

-345 SDASAQLNVLQSN
+345 SDTSAQLNVLQSN
-358 VTNARTA
+358 VTNARAA

-373 ADNVTLGQTDTTVD
+373 ADNVTIGQTDTTVD
-387 LSELKNSLKGNS
+387 LGALKDSLKGES
-399 DAEPTPT
+399 APSESPEETPAPETPAESSAEAPASEAPAETAPAEEPTTEPAPAESPAEEAPSASEEET
-406 PTPEPTPQATET
+406 RAVHGQPEPT
-418 PDENVPTPTPTPESA
+418 D
-433 PESATASA
+433 
-441 PESTSESAAAS
+441 
-452 APQSASESTPESV
+452 
-465 QEPASEPTAEPAP
+465 
-478 ESDTETPAAESA
+478 
-490 AESGE
+490 
-495 ERVIHGQP
+495 
-503 DPQSD
+503 SD

-522 TLGELGG
+522 TLG
-529 DTSDSDS
+529 D
-536 ENATPSLGIVDP
+536 NN
-548 DFSTLGDQSIWND
+548 IWSD
-561 LGNALPDSM
+561 LGEALPDTM

-585 TASKN
+585 NASQS

-642 ADPDDLF
+642 ADPDDLY
-649 SDVSD
+649 SDISD
-654 TDTEQDTTGKVSYCV
+654 TDTESDTTGKVAYCV

-691 DLDPEDDYHTAGSD
+691 DLDPEDDYHTTGSD

-719 CANYGE
+719 CANYSE
-725 ITGKKQGVGGIVG
+725 VTGKKQGVGGIVG

-796 DIDTCRAM
+796 DIETCRAM

-818 GTVDDPRSGN
+818 GTVDDPRSGD
-828 ITGNT
+828 ITDNT
-833 FVDEGVAGLDGV
+833 FVDEGVAGLDDV

-853 LPFDAFAAQ
+853 LPFDEFAAQ

-874 HFHAK
+874 HFNAE
-879 GDCIAEFTLAYGGSL
+879 GNCVAEFTLDYGGSL
-894 SAEQYPEVPQQ
+894 TPDQFPEVPQKN
-905 DGSWGTWSDVDLTNL
+905 GSWGVWADTDLTNL

-930 SDKTSVL
+930 NDKTSVL

-954 FDSNDKLT
+954 FDSNDKLE
-962 LHPCEENPQPG
+962 LQPCTENPQPG
-973 TLESW
+973 TLERW

-988 TVRYLAPHDPNT
+988 TVRYLTPHDPDT
-1000 LQLWLKTADGWQA
+1000 MQLWLKTADGWQV

-1018 DGSYLKFTAPADATA
+1018 DGSYLKFTAPADAQA

-1040 VSGSR
+1040 VSTGK
-1045 LLIAGIG
+1045 LLAAGIAA
-1052 AVAAVVLLLLLRR
+1052 AVLVVVLLLLRR
-1065 RRKRKNKKKA
+1065 HRKRKNKKKA

>member
-1 MKSDLMRRLAAGFTA
+1 MKNSWMRRLAAGFTA
-16 LALSV
+16 LALLVSF
-21 GLALPVFADDAEPLP
+21 ALPVFAEDAEPLP
-36 EEKPTVHITTMDEL
+36 EEKPTVHITTVDEL
-50 LQLARDCSLDTYST
+50 LQLAKDCSLDTYST
-64 NRTVLLEADLDLV
+64 HRTVLLDADLDLV

-86 FNGTFDGQ
+86 FNGTFDGH

-115 LESDAVVQDLKLEG
+115 LESDAVVQNLTLQG

-136 RRSVGSVVGS
+136 RRTVGSVAGS

-161 GVSKV
+161 GVSMV
-166 GGIAG
+166 GGIVG
-171 ENLAGGT
+171 QNLSGGVVDGCT
-178 IESCSV
+178 V
-184 TGSVYGAHFVGGIV
+184 TGSVYGAHFVGGIA
-198 GDNHGVIASCVN
+198 GDNHGVIANCVN
-210 KAGVNTQVEQNE
+210 KASVNTKVEQNE

-319 LQILGEQLDE
+319 LQILGEQLEE

-345 SDASAQLNVLQSN
+345 SDTSAQLNVLQSN
-358 VTNARTA
+358 VTNARAA

-373 ADNVTLGQTDTTVD
+373 ADNVTIGQTDTTVD
-387 LSELKNSLKGNS
+387 LGALKDSLKG
-399 DAEPTPT
+399 
-406 PTPEPTPQATET
+406 
-418 PDENVPTPTPTPESA
+418 
-433 PESATASA
+433 
-441 PESTSESAAAS
+441 
-452 APQSASESTPESV
+452 ESTPSESP
-465 QEPASEPTAEPAP
+465 EETPAPEAPASDETAEPSAETPAEPAP
-478 ESDTETPAAESA
+478 AESP
-490 AESGE
+490 AEEVPSASE
-495 ERVIHGQP
+495 EEARAVHGQP
-503 DPQSD
+503 EPTDSD

-522 TLGELGG
+522 TLG
-529 DTSDSDS
+529 D
-536 ENATPSLGIVDP
+536 NN
-548 DFSTLGDQSIWND
+548 IWSD
-561 LGNALPDSM
+561 LGEALPDTM

-585 TASKN
+585 NASQS

-642 ADPDDLF
+642 ADPDDLY
-649 SDVSD
+649 SDISD
-654 TDTEQDTTGKVSYCV
+654 TDTESDTTGKVAYCV

-691 DLDPEDDYHTAGSD
+691 DLDPEDDYHTTGSD

-725 ITGKKQGVGGIVG
+725 VTGKKQGVGGIVG

-751 GNVTA
+751 GNVNA
-756 ADATGVGG
+756 ADAAGVGG

-818 GTVDDPRSGN
+818 GTVDDPRSGD

-833 FVDEGVAGLDGV
+833 FVDEGVAGLDNV

-853 LPFDAFAAQ
+853 LPFDEFAAQ

-874 HFHAK
+874 HFNAE
-879 GDCIAEFTLAYGGSL
+879 GSCVAEFTLDYGGSL
-894 SAEQYPEVPQQ
+894 TPDQFPEAPQKN
-905 DGSWGTWSDVDLTNL
+905 GSWGVWADTDLTNL

-930 SDKTSVL
+930 NDKTSVL

-954 FDSNDKLT
+954 FDSNDKLE
-962 LHPCEENPQPG
+962 LQPCAENPQPG

-988 TVRYLAPHDPNT
+988 TVRYLTPHDPDT
-1000 LQLWLKTADGWQA
+1000 MQLWLKTADGWQA

-1018 DGSYLKFTAPADATA
+1018 DGSYLKFTAPADAQA

-1040 VSGSR
+1040 VSTGK
-1045 LLIAGIG
+1045 LLAAGIAA
-1052 AVAAVVLLLLLRR
+1052 AVLVVVLLLLRR
-1065 RRKRKNKKKA
+1065 HRKRKNKKKA

>member
-1 MKSDLMRRLAAGFTA
+1 MKNSWMRRLAAGFTA
-16 LALSV
+16 IALLVSF
-21 GLALPVFADDAEPLP
+21 ALPVFAEDAEPLP
-36 EEKPTVHITTMDEL
+36 EEKPTVHITTVDEL
-50 LQLARDCSLDTYST
+50 LQLAKDCSLDTYST
-64 NRTVLLEADLDLV
+64 NRTVLLDADLDLV

-115 LESDAVVQDLKLEG
+115 LESDAVVQNLTLQG

-136 RRSVGSVVGS
+136 RRTIGSVAGS

-161 GVSKV
+161 GVSMV
-166 GGIAG
+166 GGIVG
-171 ENLAGGT
+171 QNLSGGVVDGCT
-178 IESCSV
+178 V
-184 TGSVYGAHFVGGIV
+184 TGSVYGAHFVGGIA
-198 GDNHGVIASCVN
+198 GDNHGVIANCVN
-210 KAGVNTQVEQNE
+210 KASVNTKVEQNE
-222 IDISSLTMKDLIGTE
+222 IDISSLTLKDLIGTE

-319 LQILGEQLDE
+319 LQILGEQLEE

-345 SDASAQLNVLQSN
+345 SDTSAQLNVLQSN
-358 VTNARTA
+358 VTNARAA

-373 ADNVTLGQTDTTVD
+373 ADNVTIGQTDTTVD
-387 LSELKNSLKGNS
+387 LGALKDSLKG
-399 DAEPTPT
+399 
-406 PTPEPTPQATET
+406 
-418 PDENVPTPTPTPESA
+418 ESA
-433 PESATASA
+433 PSESPEETPA
-441 PESTSESAAAS
+441 PEA
-452 APQSASESTPESV
+452 
-465 QEPASEPTAEPAP
+465 PASDETAEPSAETPAEPAP
-478 ESDTETPAAESA
+478 AEEPTTEPAPAESS
-490 AESGE
+490 AEEAPSVSE
-495 ERVIHGQP
+495 EEARAVHGQP
-503 DPQSD
+503 EPTDSD

-522 TLGELGG
+522 TLG
-529 DTSDSDS
+529 D
-536 ENATPSLGIVDP
+536 NN
-548 DFSTLGDQSIWND
+548 IWSD
-561 LGNALPDSM
+561 LGEALPDTM

-585 TASKN
+585 NASQS

-642 ADPDDLF
+642 ADPDDLY
-649 SDVSD
+649 SDISD
-654 TDTEQDTTGKVSYCV
+654 TDTESDTTGKVAYCV

-691 DLDPEDDYHTAGSD
+691 DLDPEDDYHTTGSD

-725 ITGKKQGVGGIVG
+725 VTGKKQGVGGIVG

-751 GNVTA
+751 GNITA

-783 GAKQVGGIAGSGY
+783 GAKQIGGIAGSGY

-818 GTVDDPRSGN
+818 GTVDDPRSGD

-833 FVDEGVAGLDGV
+833 FVDEGVAGLDNV

-853 LPFDAFAAQ
+853 LPFDEFAAQ

-874 HFHAK
+874 HFNAE
-879 GDCIAEFTLAYGGSL
+879 GNCVAEFTLDYGGSL
-894 SAEQYPEVPQQ
+894 TPDQFPEVPQKN
-905 DGSWGTWSDVDLTNL
+905 GSWGIWADTDLTNL

-930 SDKTSVL
+930 NDKTSVL
-937 QSEQQRDGRALL
+937 QSGQQRDGRALL

-954 FDSNDKLT
+954 FDSDDKLA
-962 LHPCEENPQPG
+962 LQPCTDNPQPG

-988 TVRYLAPHDPNT
+988 TVRYLTPHDPDT
-1000 LQLWLKTADGWQA
+1000 MQLWLKTADGWQA

-1018 DGSYLKFTAPADATA
+1018 DGSYLKFTTPADAQA

-1040 VSGSR
+1040 VSTGK
-1045 LLIAGIG
+1045 LLAAGIAA
-1052 AVAAVVLLLLLRR
+1052 AVLVVVLLLLRR
-1065 RRKRKNKKKA
+1065 HRKRKNKKKA

>member
-1 MKSDLMRRLAAGFTA
+1 MKNSWMRRLAAGFTA
-16 LALSV
+16 IALLVSF
-21 GLALPVFADDAEPLP
+21 ALPAFAEDAEPLP
-36 EEKPTVHITTMDEL
+36 EEKPAVHITTVDEL
-50 LQLARDCSLDTYST
+50 LQLAKDCSLDTYST
-64 NRTVLLEADLDLV
+64 HRTVLLDADLDLV

-115 LESDAVVQDLKLEG
+115 LESDAVVQNLTLQG
-129 RAMPEGS
+129 RAMPVGS
-136 RRSVGSVVGS
+136 RRTIGSVAGS

-161 GVSKV
+161 GVSMV
-166 GGIAG
+166 GGIVG
-171 ENLAGGT
+171 QNLSGGVVDGCT
-178 IESCSV
+178 V
-184 TGSVYGAHFVGGIV
+184 TGSVYGAHFVGGIA
-198 GDNHGVIASCVN
+198 GDNHGVIANCVN
-210 KAGVNTQVEQNE
+210 KASVNTKVEQNE
-222 IDISSLTMKDLIGTE
+222 IDISSLTLKDLIGTE

-242 TDIGGVAGSSAGVV
+242 TDIGGVTGSSAGVV

-319 LQILGEQLDE
+319 LQILGEQLEE

-345 SDASAQLNVLQSN
+345 SDTSAQLNVLQCN
-358 VTNARTA
+358 VTNARAA

-373 ADNVTLGQTDTTVD
+373 ADNVTIGQTDTTVD
-387 LSELKNSLKGNS
+387 LGALKDSLKG
-399 DAEPTPT
+399 
-406 PTPEPTPQATET
+406 
-418 PDENVPTPTPTPESA
+418 ESA
-433 PESATASA
+433 PSESPEETPA
-441 PESTSESAAAS
+441 PEA
-452 APQSASESTPESV
+452 SASEAPAETAPAETP
-465 QEPASEPTAEPAP
+465 AEPAP
-478 ESDTETPAAESA
+478 AEEPTTEPAPAESP
-490 AESGE
+490 AEEALSASE
-495 ERVIHGQP
+495 EETRAVHGQP
-503 DPQSD
+503 EPTDSD

-522 TLGELGG
+522 TLG
-529 DTSDSDS
+529 D
-536 ENATPSLGIVDP
+536 NN
-548 DFSTLGDQSIWND
+548 IWSD
-561 LGNALPDSM
+561 LGEALPDTM

-585 TASKN
+585 NASQS

-642 ADPDDLF
+642 ADPDDLY
-649 SDVSD
+649 SDISD
-654 TDTEQDTTGKVSYCV
+654 TDTESDTTGKVAYCV

-691 DLDPEDDYHTAGSD
+691 DLDPEDDYHTTGSD

-725 ITGKKQGVGGIVG
+725 VTGKKQGVGGIVG

-751 GNVTA
+751 GNITA

-818 GTVDDPRSGN
+818 GTVDDPRSGD

-833 FVDEGVAGLDGV
+833 FVDEGVAGLDDV

-853 LPFDAFAAQ
+853 LPFDEFAAQ

-874 HFHAK
+874 HFNAE
-879 GDCIAEFTLAYGGSL
+879 GNCVAEFTLDYGGSL
-894 SAEQYPEVPQQ
+894 TPDQFPEVPQKN
-905 DGSWGTWSDVDLTNL
+905 GSWGVWADTDLTNL

-930 SDKTSVL
+930 NDKTSVL

-954 FDSNDKLT
+954 FDSNDKLE
-962 LHPCEENPQPG
+962 LQPCTENPQPG

-988 TVRYLAPHDPNT
+988 TVRYLTPHDPDT
-1000 LQLWLKTADGWQA
+1000 MQLWLKTADGWQA

-1018 DGSYLKFTAPADATA
+1018 DGSYLKFTAPADAQA

-1040 VSGSR
+1040 VSTGK
-1045 LLIAGIG
+1045 LLAAGIAA
-1052 AVAAVVLLLLLRR
+1052 AVLVVVLLLLRR
-1065 RRKRKNKKKA
+1065 HRKRKNKKKA

>member
-1 MKSDLMRRLAAGFTA
+1 MKNSWMRRLAAGFTA
-16 LALSV
+16 IALLVSF
-21 GLALPVFADDAEPLP
+21 ALPVFAEDTEPLP
-36 EEKPTVHITTMDEL
+36 EEKPTVHITTVDEL
-50 LQLARDCSLDTYST
+50 LQLAKDCSLDTYST
-64 NRTVLLEADLDLV
+64 HRTVLLDADLDLV

-115 LESDAVVQDLKLEG
+115 LESDAVVQNLTLQG

-136 RRSVGSVVGS
+136 RRTVGSVAGS

-161 GVSKV
+161 GVSMV
-166 GGIAG
+166 GGIVG
-171 ENLAGGT
+171 QNLSGGVVDGCT
-178 IESCSV
+178 V
-184 TGSVYGAHFVGGIV
+184 TGSVYGAHFVGGIA
-198 GDNHGVIASCVN
+198 GDNHGVIANCVN
-210 KAGVNTQVEQNE
+210 KASVNTKVEQNE
-222 IDISSLTMKDLIGTE
+222 IDISSLTLKDLIGTE

-319 LQILGEQLDE
+319 LQILGEQLEE

-345 SDASAQLNVLQSN
+345 SDTSAQLNVLQSN
-358 VTNARTA
+358 VTNARAA

-373 ADNVTLGQTDTTVD
+373 ADNVTIGQTDTTVD
-387 LSELKNSLKGNS
+387 LGALKDSLKGES
-399 DAEPTPT
+399 APSESTEEAPAPETPASEAPAESAPAETPAEEPAPAT
-406 PTPEPTPQATET
+406 EPAPAESPAEEAPSASEEETRAVHGQPEPT
-418 PDENVPTPTPTPESA
+418 D
-433 PESATASA
+433 
-441 PESTSESAAAS
+441 
-452 APQSASESTPESV
+452 
-465 QEPASEPTAEPAP
+465 
-478 ESDTETPAAESA
+478 
-490 AESGE
+490 
-495 ERVIHGQP
+495 
-503 DPQSD
+503 SD

-522 TLGELGG
+522 TLG
-529 DTSDSDS
+529 D
-536 ENATPSLGIVDP
+536 NN
-548 DFSTLGDQSIWND
+548 IWSD
-561 LGNALPDSM
+561 LGEALPDTM

-585 TASKN
+585 NASQS

-642 ADPDDLF
+642 ADPDDLY
-649 SDVSD
+649 SDISD
-654 TDTEQDTTGKVSYCV
+654 TDTESDTTGKVAYCV

-691 DLDPEDDYHTAGSD
+691 DLDPEDDYHTTGSD

-725 ITGKKQGVGGIVG
+725 VTGKKQGFGGIVG

-751 GNVTA
+751 GSVTA

-818 GTVDDPRSGN
+818 GTVDDPRSGD

-833 FVDEGVAGLDGV
+833 FVDEGVAGLDDV

-853 LPFDAFAAQ
+853 LPFDEFAAQ

-874 HFHAK
+874 HFNAE
-879 GDCIAEFTLAYGGSL
+879 GNCVAEFTLDYGGSL
-894 SAEQYPEVPQQ
+894 TPDQFPEVPQKN
-905 DGSWGTWSDVDLTNL
+905 GSWGVWADTDLTNL

-930 SDKTSVL
+930 NDKTSVL

-954 FDSNDKLT
+954 FDSNDKLE
-962 LHPCEENPQPG
+962 LQPCTENPQPG

-988 TVRYLAPHDPNT
+988 TVRYLTPHDPDT
-1000 LQLWLKTADGWQA
+1000 MQLWLKTADGWQA

-1018 DGSYLKFTAPADATA
+1018 DGSYLKFTAPADAQA
-1033 FAVTENP
+1033 FAVIENP
-1040 VSGSR
+1040 VSTGK
-1045 LLIAGIG
+1045 LLAAGI
-1052 AVAAVVLLLLLRR
+1052 AAAVLVVMLLLLRR
-1065 RRKRKNKKKA
+1065 HRKRKNKKKA

>member
-1 MKSDLMRRLAAGFTA
+1 MKNSWMRRLAAGFTA
-16 LALSV
+16 IALLVSF
-21 GLALPVFADDAEPLP
+21 ALPVFADDAEPLP
-36 EEKPTVHITTMDEL
+36 EEKPTVHITTVDEL
-50 LQLARDCSLDTYST
+50 LQLAKDCSLDTYST
-64 NRTVLLEADLDLV
+64 HRTVLLDADLDLV

-115 LESDAVVQDLKLEG
+115 LESDAVVQNLTLQG

-136 RRSVGSVVGS
+136 RRTIGSVAGS

-161 GVSKV
+161 GVSMV

-171 ENLAGGT
+171 QNLSGGVVDGCT
-178 IESCSV
+178 V
-184 TGSVYGAHFVGGIV
+184 TGSVYGAHFVGGIA
-198 GDNHGVIASCVN
+198 GDNHGVIANCVN
-210 KAGVNTQVEQNE
+210 KASVNTKVEQNE
-222 IDISSLTMKDLIGTE
+222 IDISSLTLKDLIGTE

-242 TDIGGVAGSSAGVV
+242 TDIGGVAGSSAGMV

-319 LQILGEQLDE
+319 LQILGEQLEE

-345 SDASAQLNVLQSN
+345 SDTSAQLNVLQSN
-358 VTNARTA
+358 VTNARAA

-373 ADNVTLGQTDTTVD
+373 ADNVTIGQTDTTVD
-387 LSELKNSLKGNS
+387 LGALKDSLKG
-399 DAEPTPT
+399 
-406 PTPEPTPQATET
+406 
-418 PDENVPTPTPTPESA
+418 ESA
-433 PESATASA
+433 PSESPEETPA
-441 PESTSESAAAS
+441 PETP
-452 APQSASESTPESV
+452 APEA
-465 QEPASEPTAEPAP
+465 PASEEAAESSAEAPASEAPAEPAP
-478 ESDTETPAAESA
+478 AEEPTTEPAPAESSAEETPSA
-490 AESGE
+490 SE
-495 ERVIHGQP
+495 EEARAVHGQP
-503 DPQSD
+503 EPTDSD
-508 EATPSVGIVDPDFS
+508 EATPSVGV
-522 TLGELGG
+522 
-529 DTSDSDS
+529 
-536 ENATPSLGIVDP
+536 VDP
-548 DFSTLGDQSIWND
+548 DFSTLGDNNIWSD
-561 LGNALPDSM
+561 LGEALPDTM

-585 TASKN
+585 NASQS

-642 ADPDDLF
+642 ADPDDLY
-649 SDVSD
+649 SDISD
-654 TDTEQDTTGKVSYCV
+654 TDTESDTTGKVAYCV

-691 DLDPEDDYHTAGSD
+691 DLDPEDDYHTTGSD

-725 ITGKKQGVGGIVG
+725 VTGKKQGVGGIVG

-804 VVIDEGTEQ
+804 VIIDEGTEQ

-818 GTVDDPRSGN
+818 GTVDDPRSGD

-853 LPFDAFAAQ
+853 LPFDEFAAQ

-874 HFHAK
+874 HFNAE
-879 GDCIAEFTLAYGGSL
+879 GNCVAEFTLDYGGSL
-894 SAEQYPEVPQQ
+894 TPDQFPEVPQKN
-905 DGSWGTWSDVDLTNL
+905 GSWGVWADTDLTNL

-930 SDKTSVL
+930 NDKTSVL

-954 FDSNDKLT
+954 FDSNDKLE
-962 LHPCEENPQPG
+962 LQPCTENPQPG

-988 TVRYLAPHDPNT
+988 TVRYLTPHDPDT
-1000 LQLWLKTADGWQA
+1000 MQLWLKTADGWQV

-1018 DGSYLKFTAPADATA
+1018 DGSYLKFTAPADAQA

-1040 VSGSR
+1040 VSTGK
-1045 LLIAGIG
+1045 LLAAGIAA
-1052 AVAAVVLLLLLRR
+1052 AVLVVVLLLLRR
-1065 RRKRKNKKKA
+1065 HRKRKNKKKA

>member
-1 MKSDLMRRLAAGFTA
+1 MKNSWMRRLAAGFTA
-16 LALSV
+16 IALLVSF
-21 GLALPVFADDAEPLP
+21 ALPVFADDAEPLP
-36 EEKPTVHITTMDEL
+36 EEKPTVHITTVDEL

-64 NRTVLLEADLDLV
+64 HRTVLLDADLDLV

-115 LESDAVVQDLKLEG
+115 LESDAVVQNLTLQG

-136 RRSVGSVVGS
+136 RRTIGSVAGS

-161 GVSKV
+161 GVSMV
-166 GGIAG
+166 GGIVG
-171 ENLAGGT
+171 QNLSGGVVDGCT
-178 IESCSV
+178 V
-184 TGSVYGAHFVGGIV
+184 TGSVYGAHFVGGIA
-198 GDNHGVIASCVN
+198 GDNHGVIANCVN
-210 KAGVNTQVEQNE
+210 KASVNTKVEQNE
-222 IDISSLTMKDLIGTE
+222 IDISSLTLKDLIGTE

-319 LQILGEQLDE
+319 LQILGEQLEE

-345 SDASAQLNVLQSN
+345 SDTSAQLNVLQSN
-358 VTNARTA
+358 VTNARAA

-373 ADNVTLGQTDTTVD
+373 ADNVTIGQTDTTVD
-387 LSELKNSLKGNS
+387 LGALKDSLKG
-399 DAEPTPT
+399 
-406 PTPEPTPQATET
+406 
-418 PDENVPTPTPTPESA
+418 ESA
-433 PESATASA
+433 PSESPEEMPA
-441 PESTSESAAAS
+441 PETSAESSVETPAET
-452 APQSASESTPESV
+452 APAETP
-465 QEPASEPTAEPAP
+465 AEPAP
-478 ESDTETPAAESA
+478 VEAPAAEPA
-490 AESGE
+490 PAESTAE
-495 ERVIHGQP
+495 EAPASEEEARAVHGQP
-503 DPQSD
+503 EPTDSD

-522 TLGELGG
+522 TLG
-529 DTSDSDS
+529 D
-536 ENATPSLGIVDP
+536 NN
-548 DFSTLGDQSIWND
+548 IWSD
-561 LGNALPDSM
+561 LGEALPDTM

-585 TASKN
+585 NASQS

-642 ADPDDLF
+642 ADPDDLY
-649 SDVSD
+649 SDISD
-654 TDTEQDTTGKVSYCV
+654 TDTESDTTGKVAYCV

-691 DLDPEDDYHTAGSD
+691 DLDPEDDYHTTGSD

-725 ITGKKQGVGGIVG
+725 VTGKKQGVGGIVG

-818 GTVDDPRSGN
+818 GTVDDPRSGD

-833 FVDEGVAGLDGV
+833 FVDEGVAGLDDV

-853 LPFDAFAAQ
+853 LPFDEFAAQ

-874 HFHAK
+874 HFNAE
-879 GDCIAEFTLAYGGSL
+879 GNCVAEFTLDYGGSL
-894 SAEQYPEVPQQ
+894 TPDQFPEVPQKN
-905 DGSWGTWSDVDLTNL
+905 GSWGVWTDTDLTNL

-925 VEAEY
+925 VGAEY
-930 SDKTSVL
+930 NDKTSVL

-954 FDSNDKLT
+954 FDSNDKLE
-962 LHPCEENPQPG
+962 LQPCTENPQPG

-988 TVRYLAPHDPNT
+988 TVRYLTPHDPDT
-1000 LQLWLKTADGWQA
+1000 MQLWLKTADGWQA

-1018 DGSYLKFTAPADATA
+1018 DGSYLKFTAPADAQA

-1040 VSGSR
+1040 VSTGK
-1045 LLIAGIG
+1045 LLAAGIAA
-1052 AVAAVVLLLLLRR
+1052 AVLVVVLLLLRR
-1065 RRKRKNKKKA
+1065 HRKRKNKKKA

>member
-1 MKSDLMRRLAAGFTA
+1 MKNSWMRRLAAGFTA
-16 LALSV
+16 IALLVSF
-21 GLALPVFADDAEPLP
+21 ALPVFAEDAEPFP
-36 EEKPTVHITTMDEL
+36 EEKPTVHITTVDEL
-50 LQLARDCSLDTYST
+50 LQLAKDCSLDTYST
-64 NRTVLLEADLDLV
+64 HRTVLLDADLDLV

-115 LESDAVVQDLKLEG
+115 LESDAVVQNLTLQG

-136 RRSVGSVVGS
+136 RRTIGSVAGS

-161 GVSKV
+161 GVSMV
-166 GGIAG
+166 GGIVG
-171 ENLAGGT
+171 QNLSGGVVDGCT
-178 IESCSV
+178 V
-184 TGSVYGAHFVGGIV
+184 TGSVYGAHFVGGIA
-198 GDNHGVIASCVN
+198 GDNHGVIANCVN
-210 KAGVNTQVEQNE
+210 KASVNTKVEQNE

-319 LQILGEQLDE
+319 LQILGEQLEE

-345 SDASAQLNVLQSN
+345 SDTSAQLNVLQSN
-358 VTNARTA
+358 VTNARAA

-373 ADNVTLGQTDTTVD
+373 ADNVTIGQTDTTVD
-387 LSELKNSLKGNS
+387 LGALKDSLKGES
-399 DAEPTPT
+399 APSESPEET
-406 PTPEPTPQATET
+406 PTPETPAPEA
-418 PDENVPTPTPTPESA
+418 PAESA
-433 PESATASA
+433 PAET
-441 PESTSESAAAS
+441 
-452 APQSASESTPESV
+452 
-465 QEPASEPTAEPAP
+465 PASEAPAETPAEPAP
-478 ESDTETPAAESA
+478 AEEPTTEPAPAESP
-490 AESGE
+490 AEEVPSASE
-495 ERVIHGQP
+495 EETRAVHGQP
-503 DPQSD
+503 EPTDSD

-522 TLGELGG
+522 TLG
-529 DTSDSDS
+529 D
-536 ENATPSLGIVDP
+536 NN
-548 DFSTLGDQSIWND
+548 IWSD
-561 LGNALPDSM
+561 LGEALPDTM

-585 TASKN
+585 NASQS

-642 ADPDDLF
+642 ADPDDLY
-649 SDVSD
+649 SDISD
-654 TDTEQDTTGKVSYCV
+654 TDTESDTTGKVAYCV

-691 DLDPEDDYHTAGSD
+691 DLDPEDDYHTTGSD

-725 ITGKKQGVGGIVG
+725 VTGKKQGVGGIVG

-751 GNVTA
+751 GNITA

-818 GTVDDPRSGN
+818 GTVDDPRSGD

-833 FVDEGVAGLDGV
+833 FVDEGVAGLDDV

-853 LPFDAFAAQ
+853 LPFDEFAAQ

-874 HFHAK
+874 HFNAE
-879 GDCIAEFTLAYGGSL
+879 GSCVAEFTLDYGGSL
-894 SAEQYPEVPQQ
+894 TPDQFPEVPQKN
-905 DGSWGTWSDVDLTNL
+905 GSWGVWADTDLTNL

-930 SDKTSVL
+930 NDKTSVL
-937 QSEQQRDGRALL
+937 QSEQQRDGRAML

-954 FDSNDKLT
+954 FDSDDKLE
-962 LHPCEENPQPG
+962 LQPCTENPQPG

-988 TVRYLAPHDPNT
+988 TVRYLTPHDPDT
-1000 LQLWLKTADGWQA
+1000 MQLWLKTADGWQA

-1018 DGSYLKFTAPADATA
+1018 DGSYLKFTAPADAQA

-1040 VSGSR
+1040 VSTGK
-1045 LLIAGIG
+1045 LLAAGIAA
-1052 AVAAVVLLLLLRR
+1052 AVLVVVLLLLRR
-1065 RRKRKNKKKA
+1065 HRKRKNKKKA

>member
-1 MKSDLMRRLAAGFTA
+1 MKNSWMRRLAAGFTA
-16 LALSV
+16 MTLLVS
-21 GLALPVFADDAEPLP
+21 LALPAFAENAEPLP
-36 EEKPTVHITTMDEL
+36 EEKPAVHITTVDEL

-64 NRTVLLEADLDLV
+64 HRTVLLDADLDLV

-115 LESDAVVQDLKLEG
+115 LESDAVVQNLTLQG
-129 RAMPEGS
+129 RVMPEGS
-136 RRSVGSVVGS
+136 RRTVGSVAGS

-161 GVSKV
+161 GVSMV
-166 GGIAG
+166 GGIVG
-171 ENLAGGT
+171 QNLSGGAVDGCT
-178 IESCSV
+178 A
-184 TGSVYGAHFVGGIV
+184 TGSVYGAHFVGGIA
-198 GDNHGVIASCVN
+198 GDNHGVIANCVN
-210 KAGVNTQVEQNE
+210 KASVNTKVEQNE
-222 IDISSLTMKDLIGTE
+222 IDISSLTLKDLIGTE

-306 MEPNSILEYEKDT
+306 MEPNSILEYQKDT
-319 LQILGEQLDE
+319 LQILGEQLEE

-345 SDASAQLNVLQSN
+345 SDASALGTIFSAIFISHISVGGTFLSTKYYPTEISDLISGIIIYLCAFSMLFRGKIQSLLFRNAEKTNVN
-358 VTNARTA
+358 
-365 LERLLQTT
+365 
-373 ADNVTLGQTDTTVD
+373 
-387 LSELKNSLKGNS
+387 
-399 DAEPTPT
+399 
-406 PTPEPTPQATET
+406 
-418 PDENVPTPTPTPESA
+418 
-433 PESATASA
+433 
-441 PESTSESAAAS
+441 
-452 APQSASESTPESV
+452 
-465 QEPASEPTAEPAP
+465 AEPAP
-478 ESDTETPAAESA
+478 AETAPAEASAESPAEETPTS
-490 AESGE
+490 E
-495 ERVIHGQP
+495 EETRAVHGQP
-503 DPQSD
+503 EPADSG
-508 EATPSVGIVDPDFS
+508 EATPSVGVVDPDFS
-522 TLGELGG
+522 TMGDNNIWSDLGE
-529 DTSDSDS
+529 
-536 ENATPSLGIVDP
+536 
-548 DFSTLGDQSIWND
+548 
-561 LGNALPDSM
+561 ALPDTM
-570 QVTVPTVEVTDRDAI
+570 KVTVPTVEVTDRDAI
-585 TASKN
+585 NASKS

-597 SVANTI
+597 SVADTI

-642 ADPDDLF
+642 ADPDDLY
-649 SDVSD
+649 SDISD
-654 TDTEQDTTGKVSYCV
+654 TDTESDTTGKVSYCV
-669 NHGTVDA
+669 NHGAVDA

-691 DLDPEDDYHTAGSD
+691 DLDPEDDYHTTGSD

-725 ITGKKQGVGGIVG
+725 VTGKKQGFGGIVG

-804 VVIDEGTEQ
+804 VVLVEGTEQ

-818 GTVDDPRSGN
+818 GTVDDPRSGD

-853 LPFDAFAAQ
+853 LPFDEFAAQ
-862 ENLPGAFKKITV
+862 ENLPGAFQKITV
-874 HFHAK
+874 HFTAK
-879 GDCIAEFTLAYGGSL
+879 GNCVAEFTLDYGGSL
-894 SAEQYPEVPQQ
+894 TPDQFPEVPQQ
-905 DGSWGTWSDVDLTNL
+905 DGNWGVWADTDLTNL

-930 SDKTSVL
+930 NDKTSVL

-954 FDSNDKLT
+954 FDSNDKLE
-962 LHPCEENPQPG
+962 LQPCTENAQPG

-988 TVRYLAPHDPNT
+988 TVRYLTPHDPDT
-1000 LQLWLKTADGWQA
+1000 MQLWLKTADSWQT

-1018 DGSYLKFTAPADATA
+1018 DGSYLKFTAPADAQA

-1040 VSGSR
+1040 VSTGK
-1045 LLIAGIG
+1045 LLAAGIAA
-1052 AVAAVVLLLLLRR
+1052 AVLVVVLLLLRR
-1065 RRKRKNKKKA
+1065 HRKRKNQKKA